1 MKNNLRYG
9 IRKHKLGAASVF
21 LGTMIVVGMGQD
33 KEAAASEQ
41 KTTTVEENGNSA
53 TDNKTSETQ
62 TTATNVNHIEE
73 TQSYNATVTEQPS
86 NATQVTTEEA
96 PKAVQAPQTAQP
108 ANIETVKEEV
118 VKEEA
123 KPQVKETTQSQDN
136 SGDQRQVDLTPKKA
150 TQNQVAETQVEVAQP
165 RTASE
170 SKPRV
175 TRSAD
180 VAEAKEAS
188 NAKVE
193 TGTDVTSKVTVEIG
207 SIEGHNNTNKVE
219 PHAGQR
225 AVLKY
230 KLKFENGLHQG
241 DYFDFTL
248 SNNVN
253 THGVST
259 ARKVPEIKNGSVVMA
274 TGEVLEGGKIRYTFT
289 NDIEDKVDVT
299 AELEINL
306 FIDPKTVQTNGNQTI
321 TSTLNEEQTS
331 KELDVKY
338 KDGIGN
344 YYANLNG
351 SIETFNKANN
361 RFSHVAF
368 IKPNNGK
375 TTSVTVTGTLM
386 KGSNQNGN
394 QPKVR
399 IFEYLGN
406 NEDIAK
412 SVYANTTDTSKFK
425 EVTSNM
431 SGNLNLQNNGSYSL
445 NIENL
450 DKTYVVH
457 YDGEYLNGTD
467 EVDFRTQMVG
477 HPEQLYKYYYD
488 RGYTLTWDNGLVL
501 YSNKANGNGKNGPII
516 QNNKFEYK
524 EDTIKETLTGQ
535 YDKNLV
541 TTVEEEYDSSTLDID
556 YHTAIDGGGGYVDGY
571 IETIEETDSSAIDID
586 YHTAVDS
593 EAGHVGGYTES
604 SEESNPIDFEESTH
618 ENSKHHADVVEY
630 EEDTNPGGGQVTT
643 ESNLVE
649 FDEESTKGIVTGAV
663 SDHTTVEDTK
673 EYTTESNLIELVDE
687 LPEEHGQAQGPVEEI
702 TENNHHIS
710 HSGLGTENGHGNYDV
725 IEEIEENS
733 HVDIKSEL
741 GYEGG
746 QNSGNQSFEEDTE
759 EDKPKYEQGGNIVDI
774 DFDSVPQIHGQNKGN
789 QSFEED
795 TEKDKPKYEHGGNII
810 DIDFDSV
817 PHIHGFNK
825 HTEIIEED
833 TNPGGGQV
841 TTESNLVEFD
851 EESTKGI
858 VTGAVSDH
866 TTVEDTK
873 EYTTESNLIELV
885 DELPEEHGQAQGP
898 IEEITENNHHISHSG
913 LGTENGHGNYDVIEE
928 IEENSHV
935 DIKSELGYEGGQN
948 SGNQSFEEDT
958 EEDKPK
964 YEQGGNI
971 VDIDF
976 DSVPQIHGQNKGN
989 QSFEEDTEKDK
1000 PKYEQGGNIIDIDF
1014 DSVPHI
1020 HGFNKHTEIIE
1031 EDTNKDKPNY
1041 QFGGHNSVD
1050 FEEDT
1055 LPQVSG
1061 HNEGQQTIE
1070 EDTTPPIVPPTP
1082 PTPEVPSEPETPTPP
1097 TPEVPSEPETPTP
1110 PTPEVPTEPG
1120 KPIPPAKEEPKK
1132 PSKPVEQGKVVTPV
1146 IEINEKVKAV
1156 VPTKKAQSKKSELPE
1171 TGGEESTNNGMLFGG
1186 LFSILGL
1193 ALLRRNKKNHKA

>member
-41 KTTTVEENGNSA
+41 KTTTVEENGNST
-53 TDNKTSETQ
+53 TDNKVSETQ
-62 TTATNVNHIEE
+62 TTTTNVNHIEE

-108 ANIETVKEEV
+108 ANVEKVKEEV

-136 SGDQRQVDLTPKKA
+136 SGDQRQVDLIPKKA

-165 RTASE
+165 RTVSE

-180 VAEAKEAS
+180 VVEAKEGMGVS
-188 NAKVE
+188 EVK
-193 TGTDVTSKVTVEIG
+193 GTDVTSKVTVESG
-207 SIEGHNNTNKVE
+207 SIEAPQGNKVE

-225 AVLKY
+225 VVLKY
-230 KLKFENGLHQG
+230 KLKFADGLKRG

-253 THGVST
+253 TYGVST

-274 TGEVLEGGKIRYTFT
+274 TGEILGNGNIRYTFT
-289 NDIEDKVDVT
+289 NEIEHKVEVT
-299 AELEINL
+299 ANLEINL
-306 FIDPKTVQTNGNQTI
+306 FIDPKTVQSNGEQKI
-321 TSTLNEEQTS
+321 TSKLNGEETEKTIPVVYNPGVS
-331 KELDVKY
+331 NSYTNV
-338 KDGIGN
+338 
-344 YYANLNG
+344 NG
-351 SIETFNKANN
+351 SIETFNKESNKFTHIAY
-361 RFSHVAF
+361 
-368 IKPNNGK
+368 IKPMNGNQSN
-375 TTSVTVTGTLM
+375 TVSVTGTLTE
-386 KGSNQNGN
+386 GSNLAGG
-394 QPKVR
+394 QPTVKVY
-399 IFEYLGN
+399 EYLGKKD
-406 NEDIAK
+406 ELPQ
-412 SVYANTTDTSKFK
+412 SVYAKLDDANKFEDVTNKVNLSYTGDGGYSLDFSDLDNSKDYVIKYEGEYDQNAKDLNFR
-425 EVTSNM
+425 THL
-431 SGNLNLQNNGSYSL
+431 SGYHKNYPYYPNYYYPVQLTWNNGVAFYS
-445 NIENL
+445 NSAQGDGKDKPNDPIIDKSEPIEL
-450 DKTYVVH
+450 DIKSEPPVEKH
-457 YDGEYLNGTD
+457 ELNGT
-467 EVDFRTQMVG
+467 
-477 HPEQLYKYYYD
+477 
-488 RGYTLTWDNGLVL
+488 
-501 YSNKANGNGKNGPII
+501 
-516 QNNKFEYK
+516 
-524 EDTIKETLTGQ
+524 
-535 YDKNLV
+535 
-541 TTVEEEYDSSTLDID
+541 
-556 YHTAIDGGGGYVDGY
+556 
-571 IETIEETDSSAIDID
+571 IEESNDSKPIDFE
-586 YHTAVDS
+586 YHTAVEGS
-593 EAGHVGGYTES
+593 EGHVEGTIETEEDS
-604 SEESNPIDFEESTH
+604 IHVDFEESTH

-630 EEDTNPGGGQVTT
+630 
-643 ESNLVE
+643 
-649 FDEESTKGIVTGAV
+649 
-663 SDHTTVEDTK
+663 
-673 EYTTESNLIELVDE
+673 
-687 LPEEHGQAQGPVEEI
+687 
-702 TENNHHIS
+702 
-710 HSGLGTENGHGNYDV
+710 
-725 IEEIEENS
+725 
-733 HVDIKSEL
+733 
-741 GYEGG
+741 
-746 QNSGNQSFEEDTE
+746 
-759 EDKPKYEQGGNIVDI
+759 
-774 DFDSVPQIHGQNKGN
+774 
-789 QSFEED
+789 
-795 TEKDKPKYEHGGNII
+795 
-810 DIDFDSV
+810 
-817 PHIHGFNK
+817 
-825 HTEIIEED
+825 EED

-913 LGTENGHGNYDVIEE
+913 LGTENGHGNYGVIEE

-976 DSVPQIHGQNKGN
+976 DSVPQIQGQNNGN

-1014 DSVPHI
+1014 DSVPQI
-1020 HGFNKHTEIIE
+1020 HGFNKHNEIIE

-1055 LPQVSG
+1055 LPKVSG
-1061 HNEGQQTIE
+1061 QNEGQQTIE
-1070 EDTTPPIVPPTP
+1070 EDTTP

-1110 PTPEVPTEPG
+1110 PTPEVPAEPG
-1120 KPIPPAKEEPKK
+1120 KPVPPAKEEPKK

-1146 IEINEKVKAV
+1146 IEINEKVKPVA
-1156 VPTKKAQSKKSELPE
+1156 PTKQKQSKKSELPE
-1171 TGGEESTNNGMLFGG
+1171 TGGEESTNKGMLFGG

>member
-1 MKNNLRYG
+1 MHLKGDIIVKNNLRYG

-53 TDNKTSETQ
+53 TDNKVNETQ
-62 TTATNVNHIEE
+62 TTTTNVNTIDE
-73 TQSYNATVTEQPS
+73 TQSYSATATEQPS
-86 NATQVTTEEA
+86 NATQVTTEKA
-96 PKAVQAPQTAQP
+96 PKAVQAVQAPQTAQP
-108 ANIETVKEEV
+108 ANLETVKEEV

-165 RTASE
+165 RTVSE

-188 NAKVE
+188 DVSEVK
-193 TGTDVTSKVTVEIG
+193 GTDVTSKVTVTES

-259 ARKVPEIKNGSVVMA
+259 VRKVPDILNGSLVMA
-274 TGEVLEGGKIRYTFT
+274 TGKVLGEGKIRYTFT
-289 NDIEDKVDVT
+289 DYINNKVNVT
-299 AELEINL
+299 ANLEINL
-306 FIDPKTVQTNGNQTI
+306 FIDPKTVQDNGNQKI
-321 TSTLNEEQTS
+321 TSMINDHETEKTIPISYNPGVSNT
-331 KELDVKY
+331 
-338 KDGIGN
+338 
-344 YYANLNG
+344 YANING
-351 SIETFNKANN
+351 SIETFNKADNK
-361 RFSHVAF
+361 FTHVAY
-368 IKPNNGK
+368 IIPKNGMS
-375 TTSVTVTGTLM
+375 TESATITGTLM
-386 KGSNQNGN
+386 KGSNSNGN
-394 QPKVR
+394 SPTVK
-399 IFEYLGN
+399 IFEVLESN
-406 NEDIAK
+406 KELPK
-412 SVYANTTDTSKFK
+412 SVYANINDTNTFK
-425 EVTSNM
+425 DVTSQM
-431 SGNLNLQNNGSYSL
+431 KDNLTVSENGSYSL

-450 DKTYVVH
+450 NKTYVVH
-457 YDGEYLNGTD
+457 YSGEYLSGSH
-467 EVDFRTQMVG
+467 EVDFRTQMTG
-477 HPEQLYKYYYD
+477 HPKQQSIYYYNH
-488 RGYTLTWDNGLVL
+488 GYTLTWDNGLVL
-501 YSNKANGNGKNGPII
+501 YSNKANGDGKYGPIVDS
-516 QNNKFEYK
+516 NNFEFS
-524 EDTIKETLTGQ
+524 EDSGNGSISGQ
-535 YDKNLV
+535 YDAKQIIE
-541 TTVEEEYDSSTLDID
+541 TEENQDNTPLDID
-556 YHTAIDGGGGYVDGY
+556 YHTAIDGEGGYVDGY

-687 LPEEHGQAQGPVEEI
+687 LPEEHGQAQGPIEEI

-710 HSGLGTENGHGNYDV
+710 HSGLGTENGHGNYGV

-774 DFDSVPQIHGQNKGN
+774 DFDSVPQIHGQNKGD

-833 TNPGGGQV
+833 TN
-841 TTESNLVEFD
+841 
-851 EESTKGI
+851 
-858 VTGAVSDH
+858 
-866 TTVEDTK
+866 
-873 EYTTESNLIELV
+873 
-885 DELPEEHGQAQGP
+885 
-898 IEEITENNHHISHSG
+898 
-913 LGTENGHGNYDVIEE
+913 
-928 IEENSHV
+928 
-935 DIKSELGYEGGQN
+935 
-948 SGNQSFEEDT
+948 
-958 EEDKPK
+958 
-964 YEQGGNI
+964 
-971 VDIDF
+971 
-976 DSVPQIHGQNKGN
+976 
-989 QSFEEDTEKDK
+989 
-1000 PKYEQGGNIIDIDF
+1000 
-1014 DSVPHI
+1014 
-1020 HGFNKHTEIIE
+1020 
-1031 EDTNKDKPNY
+1031 KDKPNY
-1041 QFGGHNSVD
+1041 QFGGHNIVD

-1055 LPQVSG
+1055 LPKVSG
-1061 HNEGQQTIE
+1061 QNEGQQTIE
-1070 EDTTPPIVPPTP
+1070 EDTTPPTPPTP

-1110 PTPEVPTEPG
+1110 PTPEVPSEPETPTPPTPEVPAEPG
-1120 KPIPPAKEEPKK
+1120 KPVPPAKEEPKK

-1156 VPTKKAQSKKSELPE
+1156 APTKKAQSKKSELPE
-1171 TGGEESTNNGMLFGG
+1171 TGGEESTNKGMLFGG

>member
-41 KTTTVEENGNSA
+41 KTTVEENGNSA
-53 TDNKTSETQ
+53 TDNKVSETQ
-62 TTATNVNHIEE
+62 TTATNVNTIEE

-96 PKAVQAPQTAQP
+96 PNAVQEPQTAQP
-108 ANIETVKEEV
+108 ANVETVKEE
-118 VKEEA
+118 E
-123 KPQVKETTQSQDN
+123 KPQVKETTQPQDN
-136 SGDQRQVDLTPKKA
+136 SGNQRQVDLTPKKV
-150 TQNQVAETQVEVAQP
+150 TQNQGTETQVEVAQP

-180 VAEAKEAS
+180 VVESKEAS
-188 NAKVE
+188 DAKVE
-193 TGTDVTSKVTVEIG
+193 MGTDVTSKVTVTES

-230 KLKFENGLHQG
+230 KLKFEKGLHKG

-274 TGEVLEGGKIRYTFT
+274 TGKILEGGKIRYTFT

-321 TSTLNEEQTS
+321 TSTLNGEQTS

-361 RFSHVAF
+361 RFTHVAF

-399 IFEYLGN
+399 VFEYLGN

-425 EVTSNM
+425 EVTSSMN
-431 SGNLNLQNNGSYSL
+431 GNLNVQTNGSYSL
-445 NIENL
+445 NLENL

-556 YHTAIDGGGGYVDGY
+556 YHTAIDGEGGYVDGY

-649 FDEESTKGIVTGAV
+649 FDE
-663 SDHTTVEDTK
+663 D
-673 EYTTESNLIELVDE
+673 
-687 LPEEHGQAQGPVEEI
+687 
-702 TENNHHIS
+702 
-710 HSGLGTENGHGNYDV
+710 
-725 IEEIEENS
+725 
-733 HVDIKSEL
+733 
-741 GYEGG
+741 
-746 QNSGNQSFEEDTE
+746 
-759 EDKPKYEQGGNIVDI
+759 
-774 DFDSVPQIHGQNKGN
+774 
-789 QSFEED
+789 
-795 TEKDKPKYEHGGNII
+795 
-810 DIDFDSV
+810 
-817 PHIHGFNK
+817 
-825 HTEIIEED
+825 
-833 TNPGGGQV
+833 
-841 TTESNLVEFD
+841 
-851 EESTKGI
+851 STKGI

-913 LGTENGHGNYDVIEE
+913 LGTENGHGNYGVIEE

-976 DSVPQIHGQNKGN
+976 DSVTQIHGQNNGN

-1000 PKYEQGGNIIDIDF
+1000 PKYEHGGNIIDIDF

-1055 LPQVSG
+1055 LPKVSG
-1061 HNEGQQTIE
+1061 QNEGQQTIE
-1070 EDTTPPIVPPTP
+1070 EDTTPPTP

-1110 PTPEVPTEPG
+1110 TPPTPEVPSEPETPTPPTPEVPAEPG
-1120 KPIPPAKEEPKK
+1120 KPVPPAKEEPKK

-1156 VPTKKAQSKKSELPE
+1156 APTKKPQSKKSELPE
-1171 TGGEESTNNGMLFGG
+1171 TGGEESTNKGMLFGG

>member
-586 YHTAVDS
+586 YHTAIDGGGGYVDGYIETIEETDSSAIDIDYHTAVDS

-833 TNPGGGQV
+833 TN
-841 TTESNLVEFD
+841 
-851 EESTKGI
+851 
-858 VTGAVSDH
+858 
-866 TTVEDTK
+866 
-873 EYTTESNLIELV
+873 
-885 DELPEEHGQAQGP
+885 
-898 IEEITENNHHISHSG
+898 
-913 LGTENGHGNYDVIEE
+913 
-928 IEENSHV
+928 
-935 DIKSELGYEGGQN
+935 
-948 SGNQSFEEDT
+948 
-958 EEDKPK
+958 
-964 YEQGGNI
+964 
-971 VDIDF
+971 
-976 DSVPQIHGQNKGN
+976 
-989 QSFEEDTEKDK
+989 KDK
-1000 PKYEQGGNIIDIDF
+1000 P
-1014 DSVPHI
+1014 S
-1020 HGFNKHTEIIE
+1020 
-1031 EDTNKDKPNY
+1031 Y

-1055 LPQVSG
+1055 LPKVSG
-1061 HNEGQQTIE
+1061 QNEGQQTIE

-1110 PTPEVPTEPG
+1110 PTPEVPSEPETPTPPTPEVPAEPG
-1120 KPIPPAKEEPKK
+1120 KPVPPAKEEPKK

-1156 VPTKKAQSKKSELPE
+1156 APTKKPQSKKSELPE
-1171 TGGEESTNNGMLFGG
+1171 TGGEESTNKGMLFGG

>member
-53 TDNKTSETQ
+53 TDNKVNETQ
-62 TTATNVNHIEE
+62 TTTTNVNTIDE
-73 TQSYNATVTEQPS
+73 TQSYSATATEQPS
-86 NATQVTTEEA
+86 NATQVTTEKA
-96 PKAVQAPQTAQP
+96 PKAVQAVQAPQTAQP
-108 ANIETVKEEV
+108 ANLETVKEEV

-165 RTASE
+165 RTVSE

-180 VAEAKEAS
+180 VVDAKEAS
-188 NAKVE
+188 DVSEVK
-193 TGTDVTSKVTVEIG
+193 GTDVTSKVTVEDE
-207 SIEGHNNTNKVE
+207 SKIEAPKGNNVQ
-219 PHAGQR
+219 PHEGQR
-225 AVLKY
+225 VVLKY
-230 KLKFENGLHQG
+230 KLKFQDGLKTG

-259 ARKVPEIKNGSVVMA
+259 IRKVPDIKNGSLVMA
-274 TGEVLEGGKIRYTFT
+274 KGQVLDNGRIRYTFI
-289 NDIEDKVDVT
+289 DYIKDKVNVT
-299 AELEINL
+299 ANLEINL
-306 FIDPKTVQTNGNQTI
+306 FIDPKTVQSNGQQTI
-321 TSTLNEEQTS
+321 TSKLNGKETS
-331 KELDVKY
+331 GTMQITY
-338 KDGIGN
+338 KDGVKN
-344 YYANLNG
+344 QYTNVNG
-351 SIETFNKANN
+351 SIETFDKEKNK
-361 RFSHVAF
+361 FTHVAY
-368 IKPNNGK
+368 IKPINGNNSD
-375 TTSVTVTGTLM
+375 SVTVTGMLTQ
-386 KGSNQNGN
+386 GSNENGT
-394 QPKVR
+394 QPNVK
-399 IFEYLGN
+399 IYEYVGTENGLPQ
-406 NEDIAK
+406 
-412 SVYANTTDTSKFK
+412 SVYANTADSTQLKD
-425 EVTSNM
+425 VTNQM
-431 SGNLNLQNNGSYSL
+431 SDKLKVQNNGSYSL
-445 NIENL
+445 NFDKL
-450 DKTYVVH
+450 DKTYVIH
-457 YDGEYLNGTD
+457 YTGDYLNGTS
-467 EVDFRTQMVG
+467 EVNFRTQLTG
-477 HPEQLYKYYYD
+477 YPENRYKTYYYNN
-488 RGYTLTWDNGLVL
+488 GYILTWDNGLVL
-501 YSNKANGNGKNGPII
+501 YSNKANGDGKYGPIVDS
-516 QNNKFEYK
+516 NNFEFS
-524 EDTIKETLTGQ
+524 EDSGNGSISGQ
-535 YDKNLV
+535 YDAKQIIE
-541 TTVEEEYDSSTLDID
+541 TEENQDNTPLDID
-556 YHTAIDGGGGYVDGY
+556 YHTAIDGEGGYVDGY

-604 SEESNPIDFEESTH
+604 SEESNPIDFKESTH

-649 FDEESTKGIVTGAV
+649 FDEESTRV
-663 SDHTTVEDTK
+663 
-673 EYTTESNLIELVDE
+673 
-687 LPEEHGQAQGPVEEI
+687 
-702 TENNHHIS
+702 
-710 HSGLGTENGHGNYDV
+710 
-725 IEEIEENS
+725 
-733 HVDIKSEL
+733 
-741 GYEGG
+741 
-746 QNSGNQSFEEDTE
+746 
-759 EDKPKYEQGGNIVDI
+759 
-774 DFDSVPQIHGQNKGN
+774 
-789 QSFEED
+789 
-795 TEKDKPKYEHGGNII
+795 
-810 DIDFDSV
+810 
-817 PHIHGFNK
+817 
-825 HTEIIEED
+825 
-833 TNPGGGQV
+833 
-841 TTESNLVEFD
+841 
-851 EESTKGI
+851 I

-913 LGTENGHGNYDVIEE
+913 LGTENGHGNYGVIEE

-976 DSVPQIHGQNKGN
+976 DSVPQIHGQNKGD

-1000 PKYEQGGNIIDIDF
+1000 PKYEHGGNIIDIDF

-1055 LPQVSG
+1055 LPKVSG
-1061 HNEGQQTIE
+1061 QNEGQQTIE
-1070 EDTTPPIVPPTP
+1070 EDTTPPTP

-1110 PTPEVPTEPG
+1110 PTPEVP
-1120 KPIPPAKEEPKK
+1120 
-1132 PSKPVEQGKVVTPV
+1132 
-1146 IEINEKVKAV
+1146 
-1156 VPTKKAQSKKSELPE
+1156 SEPE
-1171 TGGEESTNNGMLFGG
+1171 TPT
-1186 LFSILGL
+1186 
-1193 ALLRRNKKNHKA
+1193 

>member
-1 MKNNLRYG
+1 MHLKGDIIVKNNLRYG

-108 ANIETVKEEV
+108 ANVETVKEE
-118 VKEEA
+118 E
-123 KPQVKETTQSQDN
+123 KPQVKETTQPQDN
-136 SGDQRQVDLTPKKA
+136 SGNQRQVDLTPKKV
-150 TQNQVAETQVEVAQP
+150 TQNQGTETQVEVAQP

-188 NAKVE
+188 DVSEVK
-193 TGTDVTSKVTVEIG
+193 GTDVTSKVTVESG
-207 SIEGHNNTNKVE
+207 SIEAPQGNKVE

-225 AVLKY
+225 VVLKY
-230 KLKFENGLHQG
+230 KLKFADGLKRG

-253 THGVST
+253 TYGVST

-274 TGEVLEGGKIRYTFT
+274 TGEILGNGNIRYTFT
-289 NDIEDKVDVT
+289 NEIEHKVEVT
-299 AELEINL
+299 ANLEINL
-306 FIDPKTVQTNGNQTI
+306 FIDPKTVQSNGEQKI
-321 TSTLNEEQTS
+321 TSKLNGEETEKTIPVVYNPGVS
-331 KELDVKY
+331 NSYTNV
-338 KDGIGN
+338 
-344 YYANLNG
+344 NG
-351 SIETFNKANN
+351 SIETFNKESNKFTHIAY
-361 RFSHVAF
+361 
-368 IKPNNGK
+368 IKPMNGNQSN
-375 TTSVTVTGTLM
+375 TVSVTGTLTE
-386 KGSNQNGN
+386 GSNLAGG
-394 QPKVR
+394 QPTVKVY
-399 IFEYLGN
+399 EYLGKKD
-406 NEDIAK
+406 ELPQ
-412 SVYANTTDTSKFK
+412 SVYANTSDTNKFK
-425 EVTSNM
+425 DVTKEMNGKLSV
-431 SGNLNLQNNGSYSL
+431 QDNGSYSL
-445 NIENL
+445 NLDKL
-450 DKTYVVH
+450 DKTYVIH
-457 YDGEYLNGTD
+457 YTGEYLQGSDQVN
-467 EVDFRTQMVG
+467 FRTELYG
-477 HPEQLYKYYYD
+477 YPERAYKSYYVYG
-488 RGYTLTWDNGLVL
+488 GYRLTWDNGLVL
-501 YSNKANGNGKNGPII
+501 YSNKADGNGKNGQII
-516 QNNKFEYK
+516 QDNDFEYK
-524 EDTIKETLTGQ
+524 EDTAKGTMSGQ
-535 YDKNLV
+535 YDAKQIIE
-541 TTVEEEYDSSTLDID
+541 TEENQDNTPLDID
-556 YHTAIDGGGGYVDGY
+556 YHTAIDGEGGYVDGY

-687 LPEEHGQAQGPVEEI
+687 LPEEHGQAQGPIEEI

-710 HSGLGTENGHGNYDV
+710 HSGLGTENGHGNYGV
-725 IEEIEENS
+725 IDEIEENS

-774 DFDSVPQIHGQNKGN
+774 DFDSVPQIHGQNN
-789 QSFEED
+789 
-795 TEKDKPKYEHGGNII
+795 
-810 DIDFDSV
+810 
-817 PHIHGFNK
+817 
-825 HTEIIEED
+825 
-833 TNPGGGQV
+833 
-841 TTESNLVEFD
+841 
-851 EESTKGI
+851 
-858 VTGAVSDH
+858 
-866 TTVEDTK
+866 
-873 EYTTESNLIELV
+873 
-885 DELPEEHGQAQGP
+885 
-898 IEEITENNHHISHSG
+898 
-913 LGTENGHGNYDVIEE
+913 
-928 IEENSHV
+928 
-935 DIKSELGYEGGQN
+935 
-948 SGNQSFEEDT
+948 GNQSFEEDT

-971 VDIDF
+971 IDIDF
-976 DSVPQIHGQNKGN
+976 DSVPQIHG
-989 QSFEEDTEKDK
+989 
-1000 PKYEQGGNIIDIDF
+1000 
-1014 DSVPHI
+1014 
-1020 HGFNKHTEIIE
+1020 FNKHNEIIE

-1055 LPQVSG
+1055 LPKVSG
-1061 HNEGQQTIE
+1061 QNEGQQTIE
-1070 EDTTPPIVPPTP
+1070 EDTTPPTP
-1082 PTPEVPSEPETPTPP
+1082 PTPEVPSEPETPVPP
-1097 TPEVPSEPETPTP
+1097 TPEVPSEP
-1110 PTPEVPTEPG
+1110 G
-1120 KPIPPAKEEPKK
+1120 KPVPPAKEEPKK

-1156 VPTKKAQSKKSELPE
+1156 APTKQKQSKKSELPE
-1171 TGGEESTNNGMLFGG
+1171 TGGEESTNKGMLFGG

-1193 ALLRRNKKNHKA
+1193 VLLRRNKKNNKA

>member
-41 KTTTVEENGNSA
+41 KTTVEENGNSA
-53 TDNKTSETQ
+53 TDNKVSETQ
-62 TTATNVNHIEE
+62 TTATNVNTIEE

-96 PKAVQAPQTAQP
+96 PNAVQAPQTAQP
-108 ANIETVKEEV
+108 ANVETVKEE
-118 VKEEA
+118 E
-123 KPQVKETTQSQDN
+123 KPQVKETTQPQDN
-136 SGDQRQVDLTPKKA
+136 SGNQRQVDLTPKKV
-150 TQNQVAETQVEVAQP
+150 TQNQGTETQVEVAQP

-188 NAKVE
+188 DVSEVK
-193 TGTDVTSKVTVEIG
+193 GTDVTSKVTVTES

-259 ARKVPEIKNGSVVMA
+259 VRKVPDILNGSLVMA
-274 TGEVLEGGKIRYTFT
+274 TGKVLGEGKIRYTFT
-289 NDIEDKVDVT
+289 DYINNKVNVT
-299 AELEINL
+299 ANLEINL
-306 FIDPKTVQTNGNQTI
+306 FIDPKTVQDNGNQKI
-321 TSTLNEEQTS
+321 TSMINDHETEKTIPISYNPGVSNT
-331 KELDVKY
+331 
-338 KDGIGN
+338 
-344 YYANLNG
+344 YANING
-351 SIETFNKANN
+351 SIETFNKADNK
-361 RFSHVAF
+361 FTHVAY
-368 IKPNNGK
+368 IIPKNGMS
-375 TTSVTVTGTLM
+375 TESATITGTLM
-386 KGSNQNGN
+386 KGSNSNGN
-394 QPKVR
+394 SPTVK
-399 IFEYLGN
+399 IFEVLESN
-406 NEDIAK
+406 KELPK
-412 SVYANTTDTSKFK
+412 SVYANINDTNTFK
-425 EVTSNM
+425 DVTSQM
-431 SGNLNLQNNGSYSL
+431 KDNLTVSENGSYSL

-450 DKTYVVH
+450 NKTYVVH
-457 YDGEYLNGTD
+457 YSGEYLSGSH
-467 EVDFRTQMVG
+467 EVDFRTQMTG
-477 HPEQLYKYYYD
+477 HPKQQSIYYYNH
-488 RGYTLTWDNGLVL
+488 GYTLTWDNGLVL
-501 YSNKANGNGKNGPII
+501 YSNKANGDGKYGPIVDS
-516 QNNKFEYK
+516 NNFEFS
-524 EDTIKETLTGQ
+524 EDSGNGSISGQ
-535 YDKNLV
+535 YDAKQIIE
-541 TTVEEEYDSSTLDID
+541 TEENQDNTPLDID
-556 YHTAIDGGGGYVDGY
+556 YHTAIDGEGGYVDGY

-687 LPEEHGQAQGPVEEI
+687 LPEEHGQAQGPIEEI

-710 HSGLGTENGHGNYDV
+710 HSGLGTENGHGNYGV

-774 DFDSVPQIHGQNKGN
+774 DFDSVPQIHGQNKGD

-833 TNPGGGQV
+833 TN
-841 TTESNLVEFD
+841 
-851 EESTKGI
+851 
-858 VTGAVSDH
+858 
-866 TTVEDTK
+866 
-873 EYTTESNLIELV
+873 
-885 DELPEEHGQAQGP
+885 
-898 IEEITENNHHISHSG
+898 
-913 LGTENGHGNYDVIEE
+913 
-928 IEENSHV
+928 
-935 DIKSELGYEGGQN
+935 
-948 SGNQSFEEDT
+948 
-958 EEDKPK
+958 
-964 YEQGGNI
+964 
-971 VDIDF
+971 
-976 DSVPQIHGQNKGN
+976 
-989 QSFEEDTEKDK
+989 
-1000 PKYEQGGNIIDIDF
+1000 
-1014 DSVPHI
+1014 
-1020 HGFNKHTEIIE
+1020 
-1031 EDTNKDKPNY
+1031 KDKPNY
-1041 QFGGHNSVD
+1041 QFGGHNIVD

-1055 LPQVSG
+1055 LPKVSG
-1061 HNEGQQTIE
+1061 QNEGQQTIE
-1070 EDTTPPIVPPTP
+1070 EDTTPPTPPTP
-1082 PTPEVPSEPETPTPP
+1082 PTPEVPA
-1097 TPEVPSEPETPTP
+1097 
-1110 PTPEVPTEPG
+1110 EPG
-1120 KPIPPAKEEPKK
+1120 KPVPPAKEEPKK

-1156 VPTKKAQSKKSELPE
+1156 APTKKAQSKKSELPE
-1171 TGGEESTNNGMLFGG
+1171 TGGEESTNKGMLFGG

-1193 ALLRRNKKNHKA
+1193 ALLRRNKKNNKA

>member
-108 ANIETVKEEV
+108 ANVETVKEE
-118 VKEEA
+118 E
-123 KPQVKETTQSQDN
+123 KPQVKETTQPQDN
-136 SGDQRQVDLTPKKA
+136 SGNQRQVDLTPKKV
-150 TQNQVAETQVEVAQP
+150 TQNQGTETQVEVAQP

-188 NAKVE
+188 DVSEVK
-193 TGTDVTSKVTVEIG
+193 GTDVTSKVTVESG
-207 SIEGHNNTNKVE
+207 SIEAPQGNKVE

-225 AVLKY
+225 VVLKY
-230 KLKFENGLHQG
+230 KLKFADGLKRG

-253 THGVST
+253 TYGVST

-274 TGEVLEGGKIRYTFT
+274 TGEILGNGNIRYIFT
-289 NDIEDKVDVT
+289 NEIEHKVEVT
-299 AELEINL
+299 ANLEINL
-306 FIDPKTVQTNGNQTI
+306 FIDPKTVQSNGEQKI
-321 TSTLNEEQTS
+321 TSKLNGEETEKTIPVVYNPGVS
-331 KELDVKY
+331 NSYTNV
-338 KDGIGN
+338 
-344 YYANLNG
+344 NG
-351 SIETFNKANN
+351 SIETFNKESNKFTHIAY
-361 RFSHVAF
+361 
-368 IKPNNGK
+368 IKPMNGNQSN
-375 TTSVTVTGTLM
+375 TVSVTGTLTE
-386 KGSNQNGN
+386 GSNLAGG
-394 QPKVR
+394 QPTVKVY
-399 IFEYLGN
+399 EYLGKKD
-406 NEDIAK
+406 ELPQ
-412 SVYANTTDTSKFK
+412 SVYANTSDTNKFK
-425 EVTSNM
+425 DVTKEMNGKLSV
-431 SGNLNLQNNGSYSL
+431 QDNGSYSL
-445 NIENL
+445 NLDKL
-450 DKTYVVH
+450 DKTYVIH
-457 YDGEYLNGTD
+457 YTGEYLQGSDQVN
-467 EVDFRTQMVG
+467 FRTELYG
-477 HPEQLYKYYYD
+477 YPERAYKSYYVYG
-488 RGYTLTWDNGLVL
+488 GYRLTWDNGLVL
-501 YSNKANGNGKNGPII
+501 YSNKADGNGKNGQII
-516 QNNKFEYK
+516 QDNDFEYK
-524 EDTIKETLTGQ
+524 EDTAKGTMSGQ
-535 YDKNLV
+535 YDAKQIIE
-541 TTVEEEYDSSTLDID
+541 TEENQDNTPLDID
-556 YHTAIDGGGGYVDGY
+556 YHTAIDGEGGYVDGY

-663 SDHTTVEDTK
+663 SDHTTIEDTK

-687 LPEEHGQAQGPVEEI
+687 LPEEHGQAQGPIEEI

-710 HSGLGTENGHGNYDV
+710 HSGLGTENGHGNYGV

-774 DFDSVPQIHGQNKGN
+774 DFDSVPQIHGQNKGD

-817 PHIHGFNK
+817 PQIHGFNK
-825 HTEIIEED
+825 H
-833 TNPGGGQV
+833 N
-841 TTESNLVEFD
+841 
-851 EESTKGI
+851 
-858 VTGAVSDH
+858 
-866 TTVEDTK
+866 
-873 EYTTESNLIELV
+873 
-885 DELPEEHGQAQGP
+885 
-898 IEEITENNHHISHSG
+898 
-913 LGTENGHGNYDVIEE
+913 
-928 IEENSHV
+928 
-935 DIKSELGYEGGQN
+935 
-948 SGNQSFEEDT
+948 
-958 EEDKPK
+958 
-964 YEQGGNI
+964 
-971 VDIDF
+971 
-976 DSVPQIHGQNKGN
+976 
-989 QSFEEDTEKDK
+989 
-1000 PKYEQGGNIIDIDF
+1000 
-1014 DSVPHI
+1014 
-1020 HGFNKHTEIIE
+1020 EIIE

-1055 LPQVSG
+1055 LPKVSG
-1061 HNEGQQTIE
+1061 QNEGQQTIE
-1070 EDTTPPIVPPTP
+1070 EDTTPPTPTPPEVPSEPETPMP

-1097 TPEVPSEPETPTP
+1097 TPEVPA
-1110 PTPEVPTEPG
+1110 EPG
-1120 KPIPPAKEEPKK
+1120 KPVPPAKEEPKK

-1156 VPTKKAQSKKSELPE
+1156 APTKKAQSKKSELPE
-1171 TGGEESTNNGMLFGG
+1171 TGGEESTNKGMLFGG
-1186 LFSILGL
+1186 LFS
-1193 ALLRRNKKNHKA
+1193 

>member
-53 TDNKTSETQ
+53 TENKVNETQ
-62 TTATNVNHIEE
+62 TTTTNVNTIDE
-73 TQSYNATVTEQPS
+73 TQSYSATATEQPS

-108 ANIETVKEEV
+108 ANLETVKEEV

-150 TQNQVAETQVEVAQP
+150 TQNQVAETQVE
-165 RTASE
+165 
-170 SKPRV
+170 
-175 TRSAD
+175 
-180 VAEAKEAS
+180 AKEAS
-188 NAKVE
+188 DEKVE
-193 TGTDVTSKVTVEIG
+193 TGTDVTSKVTVESG
-207 SIEGHNNTNKVE
+207 SIEAPQGNKVE

-225 AVLKY
+225 VVLKY
-230 KLKFENGLHQG
+230 KLKFADGLKRG

-253 THGVST
+253 TYGVST

-274 TGEVLEGGKIRYTFT
+274 TGEILGNGNIRYTFT
-289 NDIEDKVDVT
+289 NEIEHKVVVT
-299 AELEINL
+299 ANLEINL
-306 FIDPKTVQTNGNQTI
+306 FIDPKTVQSNGEQKI
-321 TSTLNEEQTS
+321 TSKLNGEETEKTIPVVYNPGVS
-331 KELDVKY
+331 NSYTNV
-338 KDGIGN
+338 
-344 YYANLNG
+344 NG
-351 SIETFNKANN
+351 SIETFNKESNKFTHIAY
-361 RFSHVAF
+361 
-368 IKPNNGK
+368 IKPMNGNQSN
-375 TTSVTVTGTLM
+375 TVSVTGTLTE
-386 KGSNQNGN
+386 GSNLAGG
-394 QPKVR
+394 QPTVKVY
-399 IFEYLGN
+399 EYLGKKD
-406 NEDIAK
+406 ELPQ
-412 SVYANTTDTSKFK
+412 SVYANTSDTNKFK
-425 EVTSNM
+425 DVTKEMNGKLSV
-431 SGNLNLQNNGSYSL
+431 QDNGSYSL
-445 NIENL
+445 NLDKL
-450 DKTYVVH
+450 DKTYVIH
-457 YDGEYLNGTD
+457 YTGEYLQGSDQVN
-467 EVDFRTQMVG
+467 FRTELYG
-477 HPEQLYKYYYD
+477 YPERAYKSYYVYG
-488 RGYTLTWDNGLVL
+488 GYRLTWDNGLVL
-501 YSNKANGNGKNGPII
+501 YSNKADGNGKNGQII
-516 QNNKFEYK
+516 QNNDFEYK
-524 EDTIKETLTGQ
+524 EDTAKGTMSGQ
-535 YDKNLV
+535 YDAKQIIE
-541 TTVEEEYDSSTLDID
+541 TEENQDNTPLDID
-556 YHTAIDGGGGYVDGY
+556 YHTAIDGEGGYVDGY

-663 SDHTTVEDTK
+663 SDHTTIEDTK

-687 LPEEHGQAQGPVEEI
+687 LPEEHGQAQGPIEEI

-710 HSGLGTENGHGNYDV
+710 HSGLGTENGHGNYGV

-774 DFDSVPQIHGQNKGN
+774 DFDSVPQIQGQNN
-789 QSFEED
+789 
-795 TEKDKPKYEHGGNII
+795 
-810 DIDFDSV
+810 
-817 PHIHGFNK
+817 
-825 HTEIIEED
+825 
-833 TNPGGGQV
+833 
-841 TTESNLVEFD
+841 
-851 EESTKGI
+851 
-858 VTGAVSDH
+858 
-866 TTVEDTK
+866 
-873 EYTTESNLIELV
+873 
-885 DELPEEHGQAQGP
+885 
-898 IEEITENNHHISHSG
+898 
-913 LGTENGHGNYDVIEE
+913 
-928 IEENSHV
+928 
-935 DIKSELGYEGGQN
+935 
-948 SGNQSFEEDT
+948 
-958 EEDKPK
+958 
-964 YEQGGNI
+964 
-971 VDIDF
+971 
-976 DSVPQIHGQNKGN
+976 GN

-1014 DSVPHI
+1014 DSVPQI

-1055 LPQVSG
+1055 LPKVSG
-1061 HNEGQQTIE
+1061 QNEGQQTIE
-1070 EDTTPPIVPPTP
+1070 EDTTPPTP

-1110 PTPEVPTEPG
+1110 PTPEVPSEPETPTPPTPEVPAEPG
-1120 KPIPPAKEEPKK
+1120 KPVPPAKEEPKK

-1156 VPTKKAQSKKSELPE
+1156 APTKKAQSKKSELPE
-1171 TGGEESTNNGMLFGG
+1171 TGGEESTNKGMLFGG

-1193 ALLRRNKKNHKA
+1193 ALLRRNKKNNKA

>member
-41 KTTTVEENGNSA
+41 KTTVEENGNSA
-53 TDNKTSETQ
+53 TDNKVSETQ
-62 TTATNVNHIEE
+62 TTATNVNTIEE

-96 PKAVQAPQTAQP
+96 PNAVQEPQTAQP
-108 ANIETVKEEV
+108 ANVETVKEE
-118 VKEEA
+118 E
-123 KPQVKETTQSQDN
+123 KPQVKETTQPQDN
-136 SGDQRQVDLTPKKA
+136 SGNQRQVDLTPKKV
-150 TQNQVAETQVEVAQP
+150 TQNQGTETQVEVAQP

-180 VAEAKEAS
+180 VVESKEAS
-188 NAKVE
+188 DAKVE
-193 TGTDVTSKVTVEIG
+193 MGTDVTSKVTVTES

-230 KLKFENGLHQG
+230 KLKFEKGLHKG

-274 TGEVLEGGKIRYTFT
+274 PGKILEGGKIRYTFT

-321 TSTLNEEQTS
+321 TSTLNGEQTS

-361 RFSHVAF
+361 RFTHVAF

-399 IFEYLGN
+399 VFEYLGN

-425 EVTSNM
+425 EVTSSMN
-431 SGNLNLQNNGSYSL
+431 GNLNVQTNGSYSL
-445 NIENL
+445 NLENL

-556 YHTAIDGGGGYVDGY
+556 YHTAIDGEGGYVDGY

-649 FDEESTKGIVTGAV
+649 FDE
-663 SDHTTVEDTK
+663 D
-673 EYTTESNLIELVDE
+673 
-687 LPEEHGQAQGPVEEI
+687 
-702 TENNHHIS
+702 
-710 HSGLGTENGHGNYDV
+710 
-725 IEEIEENS
+725 
-733 HVDIKSEL
+733 
-741 GYEGG
+741 
-746 QNSGNQSFEEDTE
+746 
-759 EDKPKYEQGGNIVDI
+759 
-774 DFDSVPQIHGQNKGN
+774 
-789 QSFEED
+789 
-795 TEKDKPKYEHGGNII
+795 
-810 DIDFDSV
+810 
-817 PHIHGFNK
+817 
-825 HTEIIEED
+825 
-833 TNPGGGQV
+833 
-841 TTESNLVEFD
+841 
-851 EESTKGI
+851 STKGI

-913 LGTENGHGNYDVIEE
+913 LGTENGHGNYGVIEE

-976 DSVPQIHGQNKGN
+976 DSVPQIHGQNNGN

-1000 PKYEQGGNIIDIDF
+1000 PKYEHGGNIIDIDF

-1055 LPQVSG
+1055 LPKVSG
-1061 HNEGQQTIE
+1061 QNEGQQTIE
-1070 EDTTPPIVPPTP
+1070 EDTTPPTP

-1110 PTPEVPTEPG
+1110 PTPEVPSEPETPTPPTPEVPAEPG
-1120 KPIPPAKEEPKK
+1120 KPVPPAKEEPKK

-1156 VPTKKAQSKKSELPE
+1156 APTKKPQSKKSELPE
-1171 TGGEESTNNGMLFGG
+1171 TGGEESTNKGMLFGG

>member
-108 ANIETVKEEV
+108 ANVETVKEE
-118 VKEEA
+118 E
-123 KPQVKETTQSQDN
+123 KPQVKETTQPQDN
-136 SGDQRQVDLTPKKA
+136 SGNQRQVDLTPKKV
-150 TQNQVAETQVEVAQP
+150 TQNQGTETQVEVAQP

-188 NAKVE
+188 DVSEVK
-193 TGTDVTSKVTVEIG
+193 GTDVTSKVTVESG
-207 SIEGHNNTNKVE
+207 SIEAPQGNKVE

-225 AVLKY
+225 VVLKY
-230 KLKFENGLHQG
+230 KLKFADGLKRG

-253 THGVST
+253 TYGVST

-274 TGEVLEGGKIRYTFT
+274 TGEILGNGNIRYTFT
-289 NDIEDKVDVT
+289 NEIEHKVEVT
-299 AELEINL
+299 ANLEINL
-306 FIDPKTVQTNGNQTI
+306 FIDPKTVQSNGEQKI
-321 TSTLNEEQTS
+321 TSKLNGEETEKTIPVVYNPGVS
-331 KELDVKY
+331 NSYTNV
-338 KDGIGN
+338 
-344 YYANLNG
+344 NG
-351 SIETFNKANN
+351 SIETFNKESNKFTHIAY
-361 RFSHVAF
+361 
-368 IKPNNGK
+368 IKPMNGNQSN
-375 TTSVTVTGTLM
+375 TVSVTGTLTE
-386 KGSNQNGN
+386 GSNLAGG
-394 QPKVR
+394 QPTVKVY
-399 IFEYLGN
+399 EYLGKKD
-406 NEDIAK
+406 ELPQ
-412 SVYANTTDTSKFK
+412 SVYANTSDTNKFK
-425 EVTSNM
+425 DVTKEMNGKLSV
-431 SGNLNLQNNGSYSL
+431 QDNGSYSL
-445 NIENL
+445 NLDKL
-450 DKTYVVH
+450 DKTYVIH
-457 YDGEYLNGTD
+457 YTGEYLQGSDQVN
-467 EVDFRTQMVG
+467 FRTELYG
-477 HPEQLYKYYYD
+477 YPERAYKSYYVYG
-488 RGYTLTWDNGLVL
+488 GYRLTWDNGLVL
-501 YSNKANGNGKNGPII
+501 YSNKADGNGKNGQII
-516 QNNKFEYK
+516 QDNDFEYK
-524 EDTIKETLTGQ
+524 EDTAKGTMSGQ
-535 YDKNLV
+535 YDAKQIIE
-541 TTVEEEYDSSTLDID
+541 TEENQDNTPLDID
-556 YHTAIDGGGGYVDGY
+556 YHTAIDGEGGYVDGY

-663 SDHTTVEDTK
+663 SDHTT
-673 EYTTESNLIELVDE
+673 I
-687 LPEEHGQAQGPVEEI
+687 
-702 TENNHHIS
+702 
-710 HSGLGTENGHGNYDV
+710 
-725 IEEIEENS
+725 
-733 HVDIKSEL
+733 
-741 GYEGG
+741 
-746 QNSGNQSFEEDTE
+746 
-759 EDKPKYEQGGNIVDI
+759 
-774 DFDSVPQIHGQNKGN
+774 
-789 QSFEED
+789 
-795 TEKDKPKYEHGGNII
+795 
-810 DIDFDSV
+810 
-817 PHIHGFNK
+817 
-825 HTEIIEED
+825 
-833 TNPGGGQV
+833 
-841 TTESNLVEFD
+841 
-851 EESTKGI
+851 
-858 VTGAVSDH
+858 
-866 TTVEDTK
+866 EDTK

-913 LGTENGHGNYDVIEE
+913 LGTENGHGNF
-928 IEENSHV
+928 
-935 DIKSELGYEGGQN
+935 KSELGYEGGQN

-976 DSVPQIHGQNKGN
+976 DSVPQIHGQNKGD

-1000 PKYEQGGNIIDIDF
+1000 PKYEHGGNIIDIDF
-1014 DSVPHI
+1014 DSVPQI
-1020 HGFNKHTEIIE
+1020 HGFNKHNEIIE

-1055 LPQVSG
+1055 LPKVSG
-1061 HNEGQQTIE
+1061 QNEGQQTIE
-1070 EDTTPPIVPPTP
+1070 EDTTPPTP

-1097 TPEVPSEPETPTP
+1097 TPEVPA
-1110 PTPEVPTEPG
+1110 EPG
-1120 KPIPPAKEEPKK
+1120 KPVPPAKEEPKK

-1156 VPTKKAQSKKSELPE
+1156 APTKKAQSKKSELPE
-1171 TGGEESTNNGMLFGG
+1171 TGGEESTNKGMLFGG

-1193 ALLRRNKKNHKA
+1193 VLLRRNKKNNKA

>member
-53 TDNKTSETQ
+53 TDNKVNETQ
-62 TTATNVNHIEE
+62 TTTTNVNTIDE
-73 TQSYNATVTEQPS
+73 TQSFSATATEQPS
-86 NATQVTTEEA
+86 NATQVTTEKA

-108 ANIETVKEEV
+108 ANLETVKEEV

-123 KPQVKETTQSQDN
+123 KPQVETTQPQDN
-136 SGDQRQVDLTPKKA
+136 SGDQRQVDLTPKKT

-180 VAEAKEAS
+180 VVEAKEAS
-188 NAKVE
+188 DAKVE
-193 TGTDVTSKVTVEIG
+193 TGTDVTSKVTVTES

-274 TGEVLEGGKIRYTFT
+274 TGKILEGGKIRYTFT

-321 TSTLNEEQTS
+321 TSTLNGEQTS

-361 RFSHVAF
+361 RFTHVAF

-399 IFEYLGN
+399 VFEYLGN

-425 EVTSNM
+425 EVTSSMN
-431 SGNLNLQNNGSYSL
+431 GNLNVQTNGSYSL
-445 NIENL
+445 NLENL

-524 EDTIKETLTGQ
+524 EDTIKETLKGQ

-556 YHTAIDGGGGYVDGY
+556 YHTAIDGEGGYVDGY

-649 FDEESTKGIVTGAV
+649 FDEESTKDIVTGAV
-663 SDHTTVEDTK
+663 SDHTTIEDTK
-673 EYTTESNLIELVDE
+673 EYTTEI
-687 LPEEHGQAQGPVEEI
+687 
-702 TENNHHIS
+702 
-710 HSGLGTENGHGNYDV
+710 
-725 IEEIEENS
+725 
-733 HVDIKSEL
+733 
-741 GYEGG
+741 
-746 QNSGNQSFEEDTE
+746 
-759 EDKPKYEQGGNIVDI
+759 
-774 DFDSVPQIHGQNKGN
+774 
-789 QSFEED
+789 
-795 TEKDKPKYEHGGNII
+795 
-810 DIDFDSV
+810 
-817 PHIHGFNK
+817 
-825 HTEIIEED
+825 
-833 TNPGGGQV
+833 
-841 TTESNLVEFD
+841 
-851 EESTKGI
+851 
-858 VTGAVSDH
+858 
-866 TTVEDTK
+866 
-873 EYTTESNLIELV
+873 NLIELV

-913 LGTENGHGNYDVIEE
+913 LGTENGHGNYGVIEE

-948 SGNQSFEEDT
+948 SGDQSFEEDT

-976 DSVPQIHGQNKGN
+976 DSVPQIHGQNNGN

-1014 DSVPHI
+1014 DSVPQI
-1020 HGFNKHTEIIE
+1020 HGFNKHNEIIE

-1055 LPQVSG
+1055 LPKVSG
-1061 HNEGQQTIE
+1061 QNEGQQTIE
-1070 EDTTPPIVPPTP
+1070 EDTTPPTPPAPEVPSEPGEPTPPTPEVPSEPEAPTP

-1110 PTPEVPTEPG
+1110 PTPEVPAEPG
-1120 KPIPPAKEEPKK
+1120 KPVPPAKEEPKK

-1156 VPTKKAQSKKSELPE
+1156 APTKQKQSKKFELPE
-1171 TGGEESTNNGMLFGG
+1171 TGGEESTNKGMLFGG

-1193 ALLRRNKKNHKA
+1193 ALLRRNKKNNKA

>member
-96 PKAVQAPQTAQP
+96 PKAVPKAVQAPQTAQP

-833 TNPGGGQV
+833 TN
-841 TTESNLVEFD
+841 
-851 EESTKGI
+851 
-858 VTGAVSDH
+858 
-866 TTVEDTK
+866 
-873 EYTTESNLIELV
+873 
-885 DELPEEHGQAQGP
+885 
-898 IEEITENNHHISHSG
+898 
-913 LGTENGHGNYDVIEE
+913 
-928 IEENSHV
+928 
-935 DIKSELGYEGGQN
+935 
-948 SGNQSFEEDT
+948 
-958 EEDKPK
+958 
-964 YEQGGNI
+964 
-971 VDIDF
+971 
-976 DSVPQIHGQNKGN
+976 
-989 QSFEEDTEKDK
+989 KDK
-1000 PKYEQGGNIIDIDF
+1000 P
-1014 DSVPHI
+1014 S
-1020 HGFNKHTEIIE
+1020 
-1031 EDTNKDKPNY
+1031 Y

-1055 LPQVSG
+1055 LPKVSG
-1061 HNEGQQTIE
+1061 QNEGQQTIE

-1110 PTPEVPTEPG
+1110 PTPEVPSEPETPTPPTPEVPAEPG
-1120 KPIPPAKEEPKK
+1120 KPVPPAKEEPKK

-1156 VPTKKAQSKKSELPE
+1156 APTKKPQSKKSELPE
-1171 TGGEESTNNGMLFGG
+1171 TGGEESTNKGMLFGG

>member
-53 TDNKTSETQ
+53 TDNKVNETQ
-62 TTATNVNHIEE
+62 TTTTNVNTIDE
-73 TQSYNATVTEQPS
+73 TQSYSATATEQPS
-86 NATQVTTEEA
+86 NATQVTTEKA
-96 PKAVQAPQTAQP
+96 PKAVQAVQAPQTAQP
-108 ANIETVKEEV
+108 ANLETVKEEV

-165 RTASE
+165 RTVSE

-180 VAEAKEAS
+180 VVDAKEAS
-188 NAKVE
+188 DVSEVK
-193 TGTDVTSKVTVEIG
+193 GTDVTSKVTVEDE
-207 SIEGHNNTNKVE
+207 SKIEAPKGNNVQ
-219 PHAGQR
+219 PHEGQR
-225 AVLKY
+225 VVLKY
-230 KLKFENGLHQG
+230 KLKFQDGLKTG

-259 ARKVPEIKNGSVVMA
+259 IRKVPDIKNGSLVMA
-274 TGEVLEGGKIRYTFT
+274 KGQVLDNGRIRYTFI
-289 NDIEDKVDVT
+289 DYIKDKVNVT
-299 AELEINL
+299 ANLEINL
-306 FIDPKTVQTNGNQTI
+306 FIDPKTVQSNGQQTI
-321 TSTLNEEQTS
+321 TSKLNGKETS
-331 KELDVKY
+331 GTMQITY
-338 KDGIGN
+338 KDGVKN
-344 YYANLNG
+344 QYTNVNG
-351 SIETFNKANN
+351 SIETFDKEKNK
-361 RFSHVAF
+361 FTHVAY
-368 IKPNNGK
+368 IKPINGNNSD
-375 TTSVTVTGTLM
+375 SVTVTGMLTQ
-386 KGSNQNGN
+386 GSNENGT
-394 QPKVR
+394 QPNVK
-399 IFEYLGN
+399 IYEYVGTENGLPQ
-406 NEDIAK
+406 
-412 SVYANTTDTSKFK
+412 SVYANTADSTQLKD
-425 EVTSNM
+425 VTNQM
-431 SGNLNLQNNGSYSL
+431 SDKLKVQNNGSYSL
-445 NIENL
+445 NFDKL
-450 DKTYVVH
+450 DKTYVIH
-457 YDGEYLNGTD
+457 YTGDYLNGTS
-467 EVDFRTQMVG
+467 EVNFRTQLTG
-477 HPEQLYKYYYD
+477 YPENRYKTYYYNN
-488 RGYTLTWDNGLVL
+488 GYILTWDNGLVL
-501 YSNKANGNGKNGPII
+501 YSNKANGDGKYGPIVDS
-516 QNNKFEYK
+516 NNFEFS
-524 EDTIKETLTGQ
+524 EDSGNGSISGQ
-535 YDKNLV
+535 YDAKQIIE
-541 TTVEEEYDSSTLDID
+541 TEENQDNTPLDID
-556 YHTAIDGGGGYVDGY
+556 YHTAIDGEGGYVDGY

-649 FDEESTKGIVTGAV
+649 FDEESTRV
-663 SDHTTVEDTK
+663 
-673 EYTTESNLIELVDE
+673 
-687 LPEEHGQAQGPVEEI
+687 
-702 TENNHHIS
+702 
-710 HSGLGTENGHGNYDV
+710 
-725 IEEIEENS
+725 
-733 HVDIKSEL
+733 
-741 GYEGG
+741 
-746 QNSGNQSFEEDTE
+746 
-759 EDKPKYEQGGNIVDI
+759 
-774 DFDSVPQIHGQNKGN
+774 
-789 QSFEED
+789 
-795 TEKDKPKYEHGGNII
+795 
-810 DIDFDSV
+810 
-817 PHIHGFNK
+817 
-825 HTEIIEED
+825 
-833 TNPGGGQV
+833 
-841 TTESNLVEFD
+841 
-851 EESTKGI
+851 I

-913 LGTENGHGNYDVIEE
+913 LGTENGHGNYGVIEE

-958 EEDKPK
+958 EEDKPI

-976 DSVPQIHGQNKGN
+976 DSVPQIHGQNKGD

-1000 PKYEQGGNIIDIDF
+1000 PKYEHGGNIIDIDF

-1041 QFGGHNSVD
+1041 QFGGHNIVD

-1055 LPQVSG
+1055 LPKVSG
-1061 HNEGQQTIE
+1061 QNEGQQTIE
-1070 EDTTPPIVPPTP
+1070 EDTTPPTP

-1110 PTPEVPTEPG
+1110 PTPEVPSEPETPTPPTPEVPSEPETPTPPTPEVPSEPETPTPPTPEVPSEPEVPTPPTPEIPSEPG
-1120 KPIPPAKEEPKK
+1120 KPVPPAKEEPKK

-1156 VPTKKAQSKKSELPE
+1156 APTKKAQSKKSELPE
-1171 TGGEESTNNGMLFGG
+1171 TGGEESTNKGMLFGG

-1193 ALLRRNKKNHKA
+1193 ALLRRNKKNNKA

>member
-108 ANIETVKEEV
+108 ANVETVKEE
-118 VKEEA
+118 E
-123 KPQVKETTQSQDN
+123 KPQVKETTQPQDN
-136 SGDQRQVDLTPKKA
+136 SGNQRQVDLTPKKV
-150 TQNQVAETQVEVAQP
+150 TQNQGTETQVEVAQP

-188 NAKVE
+188 DVSEVK
-193 TGTDVTSKVTVEIG
+193 GTDVTSKVTVESG
-207 SIEGHNNTNKVE
+207 SIEAPQGNKVE

-225 AVLKY
+225 VVLKY
-230 KLKFENGLHQG
+230 KLKFADGLKRG

-253 THGVST
+253 TYGVST

-274 TGEVLEGGKIRYTFT
+274 TGEILGNGNIRYTFT
-289 NDIEDKVDVT
+289 NEIEHKVEVT
-299 AELEINL
+299 ANLEINL
-306 FIDPKTVQTNGNQTI
+306 FIDPKTVQSNGEQKI
-321 TSTLNEEQTS
+321 TSKLNGEETEKTIPVVYNPGVS
-331 KELDVKY
+331 NSYTNV
-338 KDGIGN
+338 
-344 YYANLNG
+344 NG
-351 SIETFNKANN
+351 SIETFNKESNKFTHIAY
-361 RFSHVAF
+361 
-368 IKPNNGK
+368 IKPMNGNQSN
-375 TTSVTVTGTLM
+375 TVSVTGTLTE
-386 KGSNQNGN
+386 GSNLAGG
-394 QPKVR
+394 QPTVKVY
-399 IFEYLGN
+399 EYLGKKD
-406 NEDIAK
+406 ELPQ
-412 SVYANTTDTSKFK
+412 SVYANTSDTNKFK
-425 EVTSNM
+425 DVTKEMNGKLSV
-431 SGNLNLQNNGSYSL
+431 QDNGSYSL
-445 NIENL
+445 NLDKL
-450 DKTYVVH
+450 DKTYVIH
-457 YDGEYLNGTD
+457 YTGEYLQGSDQVN
-467 EVDFRTQMVG
+467 FRTELYG
-477 HPEQLYKYYYD
+477 YPERAYKSYYVYG
-488 RGYTLTWDNGLVL
+488 GYRLTWDNGLVL
-501 YSNKANGNGKNGPII
+501 YSNKADGNGKNGQII
-516 QNNKFEYK
+516 QDNDFEYK
-524 EDTIKETLTGQ
+524 EDTAKGTMSGQ
-535 YDKNLV
+535 YDAKQIIE
-541 TTVEEEYDSSTLDID
+541 TEENQDNTPLDID
-556 YHTAIDGGGGYVDGY
+556 YHTAIDGEGGYVDGY

-687 LPEEHGQAQGPVEEI
+687 LPEEHGQAQGPIEEI

-710 HSGLGTENGHGNYDV
+710 HSGLGTENGHGNYGV

-774 DFDSVPQIHGQNKGN
+774 DFDSVPQIHGQNKGD

-817 PHIHGFNK
+817 PQIHGFNK
-825 HTEIIEED
+825 H
-833 TNPGGGQV
+833 N
-841 TTESNLVEFD
+841 
-851 EESTKGI
+851 
-858 VTGAVSDH
+858 
-866 TTVEDTK
+866 
-873 EYTTESNLIELV
+873 
-885 DELPEEHGQAQGP
+885 
-898 IEEITENNHHISHSG
+898 
-913 LGTENGHGNYDVIEE
+913 
-928 IEENSHV
+928 
-935 DIKSELGYEGGQN
+935 
-948 SGNQSFEEDT
+948 
-958 EEDKPK
+958 
-964 YEQGGNI
+964 
-971 VDIDF
+971 
-976 DSVPQIHGQNKGN
+976 
-989 QSFEEDTEKDK
+989 
-1000 PKYEQGGNIIDIDF
+1000 
-1014 DSVPHI
+1014 
-1020 HGFNKHTEIIE
+1020 EIIE

-1055 LPQVSG
+1055 LPKVSG
-1061 HNEGQQTIE
+1061 QNEGQQTIE
-1070 EDTTPPIVPPTP
+1070 EDTTPPTP

-1097 TPEVPSEPETPTP
+1097 TPEVPA
-1110 PTPEVPTEPG
+1110 EPG
-1120 KPIPPAKEEPKK
+1120 KPVPPAKEEPKK

-1156 VPTKKAQSKKSELPE
+1156 APTKQKQSKKSELPE
-1171 TGGEESTNNGMLFGG
+1171 TGGEESTNKGMLFGG

-1193 ALLRRNKKNHKA
+1193 VLLRRNKKNNKA

>member
-41 KTTTVEENGNSA
+41 KTTVEENGNSA
-53 TDNKTSETQ
+53 TDNKVSETQ
-62 TTATNVNHIEE
+62 TTATNVNTIEE

-96 PKAVQAPQTAQP
+96 PNAVQEPQTAQP
-108 ANIETVKEEV
+108 ANVETVKEE
-118 VKEEA
+118 E
-123 KPQVKETTQSQDN
+123 KPQVKETTQPQDN
-136 SGDQRQVDLTPKKA
+136 SGNQRQVDLTPKKV
-150 TQNQVAETQVEVAQP
+150 TQNQGTETQVEVAQP

-180 VAEAKEAS
+180 VVESKEAS
-188 NAKVE
+188 DAKVE
-193 TGTDVTSKVTVEIG
+193 MGTDVTSKVTVTES

-230 KLKFENGLHQG
+230 KLKFEKGLHKG

-274 TGEVLEGGKIRYTFT
+274 TGKILEGGKIRYTFT

-321 TSTLNEEQTS
+321 TSTLNGEQTS

-361 RFSHVAF
+361 RFTHVAF

-399 IFEYLGN
+399 VFEYLGN

-425 EVTSNM
+425 EVTSSMN
-431 SGNLNLQNNGSYSL
+431 GNLNVQTNGSYSL
-445 NIENL
+445 NLENL

-556 YHTAIDGGGGYVDGY
+556 YHTAIDGEGGYVDGY

-649 FDEESTKGIVTGAV
+649 FDE
-663 SDHTTVEDTK
+663 D
-673 EYTTESNLIELVDE
+673 
-687 LPEEHGQAQGPVEEI
+687 
-702 TENNHHIS
+702 
-710 HSGLGTENGHGNYDV
+710 
-725 IEEIEENS
+725 
-733 HVDIKSEL
+733 
-741 GYEGG
+741 
-746 QNSGNQSFEEDTE
+746 
-759 EDKPKYEQGGNIVDI
+759 
-774 DFDSVPQIHGQNKGN
+774 
-789 QSFEED
+789 
-795 TEKDKPKYEHGGNII
+795 
-810 DIDFDSV
+810 
-817 PHIHGFNK
+817 
-825 HTEIIEED
+825 
-833 TNPGGGQV
+833 
-841 TTESNLVEFD
+841 
-851 EESTKGI
+851 STKGI

-913 LGTENGHGNYDVIEE
+913 LGTENGHGNYGVIEE

-976 DSVPQIHGQNKGN
+976 DSVTQIHGQNNGN

-1000 PKYEQGGNIIDIDF
+1000 PKYEHGGNIIDIDF

-1055 LPQVSG
+1055 LPKVSG
-1061 HNEGQQTIE
+1061 QNEGQQTIE
-1070 EDTTPPIVPPTP
+1070 EDTTPPTP

-1110 PTPEVPTEPG
+1110 PTPEVPSEPETPTPPTPEVPAEPG
-1120 KPIPPAKEEPKK
+1120 KPVPPAKEEPKK

-1156 VPTKKAQSKKSELPE
+1156 APTKKPQSKKSELPE
-1171 TGGEESTNNGMLFGG
+1171 TGGEESTNKGMLFGG

-1193 ALLRRNKKNHKA
+1193 ALLRRNKKNHRA

>member
-53 TDNKTSETQ
+53 TDNKVNETQ
-62 TTATNVNHIEE
+62 TTTTNVNTIDE
-73 TQSYNATVTEQPS
+73 TQSYSATATEQPS
-86 NATQVTTEEA
+86 NATQVTTEKA
-96 PKAVQAPQTAQP
+96 PKAVQAVQAPQTAQP
-108 ANIETVKEEV
+108 ANLETVKEEV

-165 RTASE
+165 RTVSE

-188 NAKVE
+188 DVSEVK
-193 TGTDVTSKVTVEIG
+193 GTDVTSKVTVTES

-259 ARKVPEIKNGSVVMA
+259 VRKVPDILNGSLVMA
-274 TGEVLEGGKIRYTFT
+274 TGKVLGEGKIRYTFT
-289 NDIEDKVDVT
+289 DYINNKVNVT
-299 AELEINL
+299 ANLEINL
-306 FIDPKTVQTNGNQTI
+306 FIDPKTVQDNGNQKI
-321 TSTLNEEQTS
+321 TSMINDHETEKTIPISYNPGVSNT
-331 KELDVKY
+331 
-338 KDGIGN
+338 
-344 YYANLNG
+344 YANING
-351 SIETFNKANN
+351 SIETFNKADNK
-361 RFSHVAF
+361 FTHVAY
-368 IKPNNGK
+368 IIPKNGMS
-375 TTSVTVTGTLM
+375 TESATITGTLM
-386 KGSNQNGN
+386 KGSNSNGN
-394 QPKVR
+394 SPTVK
-399 IFEYLGN
+399 IFEVLESN
-406 NEDIAK
+406 KELPK
-412 SVYANTTDTSKFK
+412 SVYANINDTNTFK
-425 EVTSNM
+425 DVTSQM
-431 SGNLNLQNNGSYSL
+431 KDNLTVSENGSYSL

-450 DKTYVVH
+450 NKTYVVH
-457 YDGEYLNGTD
+457 YSGEYLSGSH
-467 EVDFRTQMVG
+467 EVDFRTQMTG
-477 HPEQLYKYYYD
+477 HPKQQSIYYYNH
-488 RGYTLTWDNGLVL
+488 GYTLTWDNGLVL
-501 YSNKANGNGKNGPII
+501 YSNKANGDGKYGPIVDS
-516 QNNKFEYK
+516 NNFEFS
-524 EDTIKETLTGQ
+524 EDSGNGSISGQ
-535 YDKNLV
+535 YDAKQIIE
-541 TTVEEEYDSSTLDID
+541 TEENQDNTPLDID
-556 YHTAIDGGGGYVDGY
+556 YHTAIDGEGGYVDGY

-687 LPEEHGQAQGPVEEI
+687 LPEEHGQAQGPIEEI

-710 HSGLGTENGHGNYDV
+710 HSGLGTENGHGNYGV

-774 DFDSVPQIHGQNKGN
+774 DFDSVPQIHGQNKGD

-833 TNPGGGQV
+833 TN
-841 TTESNLVEFD
+841 
-851 EESTKGI
+851 
-858 VTGAVSDH
+858 
-866 TTVEDTK
+866 
-873 EYTTESNLIELV
+873 
-885 DELPEEHGQAQGP
+885 
-898 IEEITENNHHISHSG
+898 
-913 LGTENGHGNYDVIEE
+913 
-928 IEENSHV
+928 
-935 DIKSELGYEGGQN
+935 
-948 SGNQSFEEDT
+948 
-958 EEDKPK
+958 
-964 YEQGGNI
+964 
-971 VDIDF
+971 
-976 DSVPQIHGQNKGN
+976 
-989 QSFEEDTEKDK
+989 
-1000 PKYEQGGNIIDIDF
+1000 
-1014 DSVPHI
+1014 
-1020 HGFNKHTEIIE
+1020 
-1031 EDTNKDKPNY
+1031 KDKPNY
-1041 QFGGHNSVD
+1041 QFGGHNIVD

-1055 LPQVSG
+1055 LPKVSG
-1061 HNEGQQTIE
+1061 QNEGQQTIE
-1070 EDTTPPIVPPTP
+1070 EDTTPPTPPTP

-1097 TPEVPSEPETPTP
+1097 TPEVPA
-1110 PTPEVPTEPG
+1110 EPG
-1120 KPIPPAKEEPKK
+1120 KPVPPAKEEPKK

-1146 IEINEKVKAV
+1146 IEINE
-1156 VPTKKAQSKKSELPE
+1156 
-1171 TGGEESTNNGMLFGG
+1171 
-1186 LFSILGL
+1186 
-1193 ALLRRNKKNHKA
+1193 

>member
-1 MKNNLRYG
+1 MHLKGDIIVKNNLRYG

-53 TDNKTSETQ
+53 TDNKVSETQ

-86 NATQVTTEEA
+86 NATQVTTQEV
-96 PKAVQAPQTAQP
+96 PKAVQAPLTAQP
-108 ANIETVKEEV
+108 ANVETVKEEV

-123 KPQVKETTQSQDN
+123 KPQVKETTQPQDN

-150 TQNQVAETQVEVAQP
+150 TQNQAAETQVEVAQP

-180 VAEAKEAS
+180 VVDAS
-188 NAKVE
+188 DAKVE
-193 TGTDVTSKVTVEIG
+193 TGTDVTSKVTVEDE
-207 SIEGHNNTNKVE
+207 SKIEAPKGNNVQ
-219 PHAGQR
+219 PHEGQR
-225 AVLKY
+225 VVLKY
-230 KLKFENGLHQG
+230 KLKFQDGLKTG

-259 ARKVPEIKNGSVVMA
+259 TRKVPDIKNGSLVMA
-274 TGEVLEGGKIRYTFT
+274 KGQVLDNGRIRYTFI
-289 NDIEDKVDVT
+289 DYIKDKVNVT
-299 AELEINL
+299 ANLEINL
-306 FIDPKTVQTNGNQTI
+306 FIDPKTVQSNGQQTI
-321 TSTLNEEQTS
+321 TSKLNGKETS
-331 KELDVKY
+331 GTMQITY
-338 KDGIGN
+338 KDGVKN
-344 YYANLNG
+344 HYTNVNG
-351 SIETFNKANN
+351 SIETFDKEKNK
-361 RFSHVAF
+361 FTHVAY
-368 IKPNNGK
+368 IKPINGNNSD
-375 TTSVTVTGTLM
+375 SVTVTGMLTQ
-386 KGSNQNGN
+386 GSNENGT
-394 QPKVR
+394 QPNVK
-399 IFEYLGN
+399 IYEYVGTENGLPQ
-406 NEDIAK
+406 
-412 SVYANTTDTSKFK
+412 SVYANTVDSTQLKD
-425 EVTSNM
+425 VTNQM
-431 SGNLNLQNNGSYSL
+431 SDKLKVQNNGSYSL
-445 NIENL
+445 NFDKL
-450 DKTYVVH
+450 DKTYVIH
-457 YDGEYLNGTD
+457 YTGDYLNGTS
-467 EVDFRTQMVG
+467 EVNFRTQLTG
-477 HPEQLYKYYYD
+477 YPENHYKTYYYYNH
-488 RGYTLTWDNGLVL
+488 GYTLTWDNGLVL
-501 YSNKANGNGKNGPII
+501 YSNKANGDGKYGPIVDS
-516 QNNKFEYK
+516 NNFEFS
-524 EDTIKETLTGQ
+524 EDSGNGSISGQ
-535 YDKNLV
+535 YDEKQIIE
-541 TTVEEEYDSSTLDID
+541 TEENQDNTPLDID
-556 YHTAIDGGGGYVDGY
+556 YHTAIDGEGGYVDGY

-663 SDHTTVEDTK
+663 TDHTTVEDTK

-687 LPEEHGQAQGPVEEI
+687 LPEEHGQAQGPIEEI

-710 HSGLGTENGHGNYDV
+710 HSGLGTENGHGNYGV
-725 IEEIEENS
+725 VEEIEENS

-774 DFDSVPQIHGQNKGN
+774 DFDSVPQIHGQNN
-789 QSFEED
+789 
-795 TEKDKPKYEHGGNII
+795 
-810 DIDFDSV
+810 
-817 PHIHGFNK
+817 
-825 HTEIIEED
+825 
-833 TNPGGGQV
+833 
-841 TTESNLVEFD
+841 
-851 EESTKGI
+851 
-858 VTGAVSDH
+858 
-866 TTVEDTK
+866 
-873 EYTTESNLIELV
+873 
-885 DELPEEHGQAQGP
+885 
-898 IEEITENNHHISHSG
+898 
-913 LGTENGHGNYDVIEE
+913 
-928 IEENSHV
+928 
-935 DIKSELGYEGGQN
+935 
-948 SGNQSFEEDT
+948 
-958 EEDKPK
+958 
-964 YEQGGNI
+964 
-971 VDIDF
+971 
-976 DSVPQIHGQNKGN
+976 GN

-1020 HGFNKHTEIIE
+1020 HGFNKHNEIIE

-1055 LPQVSG
+1055 LPKVSG
-1061 HNEGQQTIE
+1061 QNEGQQTIE
-1070 EDTTPPIVPPTP
+1070 EDTTSPTPPTPEVPSEPETPTP

-1120 KPIPPAKEEPKK
+1120 KPVSPTKEEPKK

-1146 IEINEKVKAV
+1146 IEINEKVKV
-1156 VPTKKAQSKKSELPE
+1156 VAPTKQKQSKKSELPE
-1171 TGGEESTNNGMLFGG
+1171 TGGEESTNKGMLFGG

-1193 ALLRRNKKNHKA
+1193 ALLRRNKKNNKA

>member
-53 TDNKTSETQ
+53 TDNKVNETQ
-62 TTATNVNHIEE
+62 TTTTNVNTIDE
-73 TQSYNATVTEQPS
+73 TQSYSATATEQPS
-86 NATQVTTEEA
+86 NATQVTTEKA
-96 PKAVQAPQTAQP
+96 PKAVQAVQAPQTAQP
-108 ANIETVKEEV
+108 ANLETVKEEV

-165 RTASE
+165 RTVSE

-180 VAEAKEAS
+180 VVDAKEAS
-188 NAKVE
+188 DVSEVK
-193 TGTDVTSKVTVEIG
+193 GTDVTSKVTVEDE
-207 SIEGHNNTNKVE
+207 SKIEAPKGNNVQ
-219 PHAGQR
+219 PHEGQR
-225 AVLKY
+225 VVLKY
-230 KLKFENGLHQG
+230 KLKFQDGLKTG

-259 ARKVPEIKNGSVVMA
+259 IRKVPDIKNGSLVMA
-274 TGEVLEGGKIRYTFT
+274 KGQVLDNGRIRYTFI
-289 NDIEDKVDVT
+289 DYIKDKVNVT
-299 AELEINL
+299 ANLEINL
-306 FIDPKTVQTNGNQTI
+306 FIDPKTVQSNGQQTI
-321 TSTLNEEQTS
+321 TSKLNGKETS
-331 KELDVKY
+331 GTMQITY
-338 KDGIGN
+338 KDGVKN
-344 YYANLNG
+344 QYTNVNG
-351 SIETFNKANN
+351 SIETFDKEKNK
-361 RFSHVAF
+361 FTHVAY
-368 IKPNNGK
+368 IKPINGNNSD
-375 TTSVTVTGTLM
+375 SVTVTGMLTQ
-386 KGSNQNGN
+386 GSNENGT
-394 QPKVR
+394 QPNVK
-399 IFEYLGN
+399 IYEYVGTENGLPQ
-406 NEDIAK
+406 
-412 SVYANTTDTSKFK
+412 SVYANTADSTQLKD
-425 EVTSNM
+425 VTNQM
-431 SGNLNLQNNGSYSL
+431 SDKLKVQNNGSYSL
-445 NIENL
+445 NFDKL
-450 DKTYVVH
+450 DKTYVIH
-457 YDGEYLNGTD
+457 YTGDYLNGTS
-467 EVDFRTQMVG
+467 EVNFRTQLTG
-477 HPEQLYKYYYD
+477 YPENRYKTYYYNN
-488 RGYTLTWDNGLVL
+488 GYILTWDNGLVL
-501 YSNKANGNGKNGPII
+501 YSNKANGDGKYGPIVDS
-516 QNNKFEYK
+516 NNFEFS
-524 EDTIKETLTGQ
+524 EDSGNGSISGQ
-535 YDKNLV
+535 YDAKQIIE
-541 TTVEEEYDSSTLDID
+541 TEENQDNTPLDID
-556 YHTAIDGGGGYVDGY
+556 YHTAIDGEGGYVDGY

-649 FDEESTKGIVTGAV
+649 FDEESTRV
-663 SDHTTVEDTK
+663 
-673 EYTTESNLIELVDE
+673 
-687 LPEEHGQAQGPVEEI
+687 
-702 TENNHHIS
+702 
-710 HSGLGTENGHGNYDV
+710 
-725 IEEIEENS
+725 
-733 HVDIKSEL
+733 
-741 GYEGG
+741 
-746 QNSGNQSFEEDTE
+746 
-759 EDKPKYEQGGNIVDI
+759 
-774 DFDSVPQIHGQNKGN
+774 
-789 QSFEED
+789 
-795 TEKDKPKYEHGGNII
+795 
-810 DIDFDSV
+810 
-817 PHIHGFNK
+817 
-825 HTEIIEED
+825 
-833 TNPGGGQV
+833 
-841 TTESNLVEFD
+841 
-851 EESTKGI
+851 I

-913 LGTENGHGNYDVIEE
+913 LGTENGHGNYGVIEE

-976 DSVPQIHGQNKGN
+976 DSVPQIHGQNKGD

-1000 PKYEQGGNIIDIDF
+1000 PKYEHGGNIIDIDF

-1041 QFGGHNSVD
+1041 QFGGHNIVD

-1055 LPQVSG
+1055 LPKVSG
-1061 HNEGQQTIE
+1061 QNEGQQTIE
-1070 EDTTPPIVPPTP
+1070 EDTTPPTP

-1110 PTPEVPTEPG
+1110 PTPEVPSEPETPTPPTPEIPSEPG
-1120 KPIPPAKEEPKK
+1120 KPVPPAKEEPKK

-1156 VPTKKAQSKKSELPE
+1156 APTKKAQSKKSELPE
-1171 TGGEESTNNGMLFGG
+1171 TGGEESTNKGMLFGG

-1193 ALLRRNKKNHKA
+1193 ALLRRNKKNNKA

>member
-53 TDNKTSETQ
+53 TDNKVNETQ
-62 TTATNVNHIEE
+62 TTTTNVNTIDE
-73 TQSYNATVTEQPS
+73 TQSYSATATEQPS
-86 NATQVTTEEA
+86 NATQVTTEKA
-96 PKAVQAPQTAQP
+96 PKAVQAVQAPQTAQP
-108 ANIETVKEEV
+108 ANLETVKEEV

-165 RTASE
+165 RTVSE

-180 VAEAKEAS
+180 VVDAKEAS
-188 NAKVE
+188 DVSEVK
-193 TGTDVTSKVTVEIG
+193 GTDVTSKVTVEDE
-207 SIEGHNNTNKVE
+207 SKIEAPKGNNVQ
-219 PHAGQR
+219 PHEGQR
-225 AVLKY
+225 VVLKY
-230 KLKFENGLHQG
+230 KLKFQDGLKTG

-259 ARKVPEIKNGSVVMA
+259 IRKVPDIKNGSLVMA
-274 TGEVLEGGKIRYTFT
+274 KGQVLDNGRIRYTFI
-289 NDIEDKVDVT
+289 DYIKDKVNVT
-299 AELEINL
+299 ANLEINL
-306 FIDPKTVQTNGNQTI
+306 FIDPKTVQSNGQQTI
-321 TSTLNEEQTS
+321 TSKLNGKETS
-331 KELDVKY
+331 GTMQITY
-338 KDGIGN
+338 KDGVKN
-344 YYANLNG
+344 QYTNVNG
-351 SIETFNKANN
+351 SIETFDKEKNK
-361 RFSHVAF
+361 FTHVAY
-368 IKPNNGK
+368 IKPINGNNSD
-375 TTSVTVTGTLM
+375 SVTVTGMLTQ
-386 KGSNQNGN
+386 GSNENGT
-394 QPKVR
+394 QPNVK
-399 IFEYLGN
+399 IYEYVGTENGLPQ
-406 NEDIAK
+406 
-412 SVYANTTDTSKFK
+412 SVYANTADSTQLKD
-425 EVTSNM
+425 VTNQM
-431 SGNLNLQNNGSYSL
+431 SDKLKVQNNGSYSL
-445 NIENL
+445 NFDKL
-450 DKTYVVH
+450 DKTYVIH
-457 YDGEYLNGTD
+457 YTGDYLNGTS
-467 EVDFRTQMVG
+467 EVNFRTQLTG
-477 HPEQLYKYYYD
+477 YPENRYKTYYYNN
-488 RGYTLTWDNGLVL
+488 GYILTWDNGLVL
-501 YSNKANGNGKNGPII
+501 YSNKANGDGKYGPIVDS
-516 QNNKFEYK
+516 NNFEFS
-524 EDTIKETLTGQ
+524 EDSGNGSISGQ
-535 YDKNLV
+535 YDAKQIIE
-541 TTVEEEYDSSTLDID
+541 TEENQDNTPLDID
-556 YHTAIDGGGGYVDGY
+556 YHTAIDGEGGYVDGY

-649 FDEESTKGIVTGAV
+649 FDEESTRV
-663 SDHTTVEDTK
+663 
-673 EYTTESNLIELVDE
+673 
-687 LPEEHGQAQGPVEEI
+687 
-702 TENNHHIS
+702 
-710 HSGLGTENGHGNYDV
+710 
-725 IEEIEENS
+725 
-733 HVDIKSEL
+733 
-741 GYEGG
+741 
-746 QNSGNQSFEEDTE
+746 
-759 EDKPKYEQGGNIVDI
+759 
-774 DFDSVPQIHGQNKGN
+774 
-789 QSFEED
+789 
-795 TEKDKPKYEHGGNII
+795 
-810 DIDFDSV
+810 
-817 PHIHGFNK
+817 
-825 HTEIIEED
+825 
-833 TNPGGGQV
+833 
-841 TTESNLVEFD
+841 
-851 EESTKGI
+851 I

-913 LGTENGHGNYDVIEE
+913 LGTENGHGNYGVIEE

-976 DSVPQIHGQNKGN
+976 DSVPQIHGQNKGD

-1000 PKYEQGGNIIDIDF
+1000 PKYEHGGNIIDIDF

-1041 QFGGHNSVD
+1041 QFGGHNIVD

-1055 LPQVSG
+1055 LPKVSG
-1061 HNEGQQTIE
+1061 QNEGQQTIE
-1070 EDTTPPIVPPTP
+1070 EDTTPPTP

-1097 TPEVPSEPETPTP
+1097 TPEVPSEPETPT
-1110 PTPEVPTEPG
+1110 
-1120 KPIPPAKEEPKK
+1120 
-1132 PSKPVEQGKVVTPV
+1132 
-1146 IEINEKVKAV
+1146 
-1156 VPTKKAQSKKSELPE
+1156 
-1171 TGGEESTNNGMLFGG
+1171 
-1186 LFSILGL
+1186 
-1193 ALLRRNKKNHKA
+1193 

>member
-53 TDNKTSETQ
+53 TDNKVNETQ
-62 TTATNVNHIEE
+62 TTTTNVNTIDE
-73 TQSYNATVTEQPS
+73 TQSYSATATEQPS
-86 NATQVTTEEA
+86 NATQVTTEKA
-96 PKAVQAPQTAQP
+96 PKAVQAVQAPQTAQP
-108 ANIETVKEEV
+108 ANLETVKEEV

-165 RTASE
+165 RTVSE

-180 VAEAKEAS
+180 VVDAKEAS
-188 NAKVE
+188 DVSEVK
-193 TGTDVTSKVTVEIG
+193 GTDVTSKVTVEDE
-207 SIEGHNNTNKVE
+207 SKIEAPKGNNVQ
-219 PHAGQR
+219 PHEGQR
-225 AVLKY
+225 VVLKY
-230 KLKFENGLHQG
+230 KLKFQDGLKTG

-259 ARKVPEIKNGSVVMA
+259 IRKVPDIKNGSLVMA
-274 TGEVLEGGKIRYTFT
+274 KGQVLDNGRIRYTFI
-289 NDIEDKVDVT
+289 DYIKDKVNVT
-299 AELEINL
+299 ANLEINL
-306 FIDPKTVQTNGNQTI
+306 FIDPKTVQSNGQQTI
-321 TSTLNEEQTS
+321 TSKLNGKETS
-331 KELDVKY
+331 GTMQITY
-338 KDGIGN
+338 KDGVKN
-344 YYANLNG
+344 QYTNVNG
-351 SIETFNKANN
+351 SIETFDKEKNK
-361 RFSHVAF
+361 FTHVAY
-368 IKPNNGK
+368 IKPINGNNSD
-375 TTSVTVTGTLM
+375 SVTVTGMLTQ
-386 KGSNQNGN
+386 GSNENGT
-394 QPKVR
+394 QPNVK
-399 IFEYLGN
+399 IYEYVGTENGLPQ
-406 NEDIAK
+406 
-412 SVYANTTDTSKFK
+412 SVYANTADSTQLKD
-425 EVTSNM
+425 VTNQM
-431 SGNLNLQNNGSYSL
+431 SDKLKVQNNGSYSL
-445 NIENL
+445 NFDKL
-450 DKTYVVH
+450 DKTYVIH
-457 YDGEYLNGTD
+457 YTGDYLNGTS
-467 EVDFRTQMVG
+467 EVNFRTQLTG
-477 HPEQLYKYYYD
+477 YPENRYKTYYYNN
-488 RGYTLTWDNGLVL
+488 GYILTWDNGLVL
-501 YSNKANGNGKNGPII
+501 YSNKANGDGKYGPIVDS
-516 QNNKFEYK
+516 NNFEFS
-524 EDTIKETLTGQ
+524 EDSGNGSISGQ
-535 YDKNLV
+535 YDAKQIIE
-541 TTVEEEYDSSTLDID
+541 TEENQDNTPLDID
-556 YHTAIDGGGGYVDGY
+556 YHTAIDGEGGYVDGY

-649 FDEESTKGIVTGAV
+649 FDEESTRV
-663 SDHTTVEDTK
+663 
-673 EYTTESNLIELVDE
+673 
-687 LPEEHGQAQGPVEEI
+687 
-702 TENNHHIS
+702 
-710 HSGLGTENGHGNYDV
+710 
-725 IEEIEENS
+725 
-733 HVDIKSEL
+733 
-741 GYEGG
+741 
-746 QNSGNQSFEEDTE
+746 
-759 EDKPKYEQGGNIVDI
+759 
-774 DFDSVPQIHGQNKGN
+774 
-789 QSFEED
+789 
-795 TEKDKPKYEHGGNII
+795 
-810 DIDFDSV
+810 
-817 PHIHGFNK
+817 
-825 HTEIIEED
+825 
-833 TNPGGGQV
+833 
-841 TTESNLVEFD
+841 
-851 EESTKGI
+851 I

-913 LGTENGHGNYDVIEE
+913 LGTENGHGNYGVIEE

-976 DSVPQIHGQNKGN
+976 DSVPQIHGQNKGD

-1000 PKYEQGGNIIDIDF
+1000 PKYEHGGNIIDIDF

-1041 QFGGHNSVD
+1041 QFGGHNIVD

-1055 LPQVSG
+1055 LPKVSG
-1061 HNEGQQTIE
+1061 QNEGQQTIE
-1070 EDTTPPIVPPTP
+1070 EDTTPPTP

-1110 PTPEVPTEPG
+1110 PTPEEPNEPEKPT
-1120 KPIPPAKEEPKK
+1120 PP
-1132 PSKPVEQGKVVTPV
+1132 
-1146 IEINEKVKAV
+1146 
-1156 VPTKKAQSKKSELPE
+1156 
-1171 TGGEESTNNGMLFGG
+1171 
-1186 LFSILGL
+1186 
-1193 ALLRRNKKNHKA
+1193 

>member
-53 TDNKTSETQ
+53 TDNKVNETQ
-62 TTATNVNHIEE
+62 TTTTNVNTIDE
-73 TQSYNATVTEQPS
+73 TQSYSATATEQPS
-86 NATQVTTEEA
+86 NATQVTTEKA
-96 PKAVQAPQTAQP
+96 PKAVQAVQAPQTAQP
-108 ANIETVKEEV
+108 ANLETVKEEV

-165 RTASE
+165 RTVSE

-180 VAEAKEAS
+180 VVDAKEAS
-188 NAKVE
+188 DVSEVK
-193 TGTDVTSKVTVEIG
+193 GTDVTSKVTVEDE
-207 SIEGHNNTNKVE
+207 SKIEAPKGNNVQ
-219 PHAGQR
+219 PHEGQR
-225 AVLKY
+225 VVLKY
-230 KLKFENGLHQG
+230 KLKFQDGLKTG

-259 ARKVPEIKNGSVVMA
+259 IRKVPDIKNGSLVMA
-274 TGEVLEGGKIRYTFT
+274 KGQVLDNGRIRYTFI
-289 NDIEDKVDVT
+289 DYIKDKVNVT
-299 AELEINL
+299 ANLEINL
-306 FIDPKTVQTNGNQTI
+306 FIDPKTVQSNGQQTI
-321 TSTLNEEQTS
+321 TSKLNGKETS
-331 KELDVKY
+331 GTMQITY
-338 KDGIGN
+338 KDGVKN
-344 YYANLNG
+344 QYTNVNG
-351 SIETFNKANN
+351 SIETFDKEKNK
-361 RFSHVAF
+361 FTHVAY
-368 IKPNNGK
+368 IKPINGNNSD
-375 TTSVTVTGTLM
+375 SVTVTGMLTQ
-386 KGSNQNGN
+386 GSNENGT
-394 QPKVR
+394 QPNVK
-399 IFEYLGN
+399 IYEYVGTENGLPQ
-406 NEDIAK
+406 
-412 SVYANTTDTSKFK
+412 SVYANTADSTQLKD
-425 EVTSNM
+425 VTNQM
-431 SGNLNLQNNGSYSL
+431 SDKLKVQNNGSYSL
-445 NIENL
+445 NFDKL
-450 DKTYVVH
+450 DKTYVIH
-457 YDGEYLNGTD
+457 YTGDYLNGTS
-467 EVDFRTQMVG
+467 EVNFRTQLTG
-477 HPEQLYKYYYD
+477 YPENRYKTYYYNN
-488 RGYTLTWDNGLVL
+488 GYILTWDNGLVL
-501 YSNKANGNGKNGPII
+501 YSNKANGDGKYGPIVDS
-516 QNNKFEYK
+516 NNFEFS
-524 EDTIKETLTGQ
+524 EDSGNGSISGQ
-535 YDKNLV
+535 YDAKQIIE
-541 TTVEEEYDSSTLDID
+541 TEENQDNTPLDID
-556 YHTAIDGGGGYVDGY
+556 YHTAIDGEGGYVDGY

-649 FDEESTKGIVTGAV
+649 FDEESTRV
-663 SDHTTVEDTK
+663 
-673 EYTTESNLIELVDE
+673 
-687 LPEEHGQAQGPVEEI
+687 
-702 TENNHHIS
+702 
-710 HSGLGTENGHGNYDV
+710 
-725 IEEIEENS
+725 
-733 HVDIKSEL
+733 
-741 GYEGG
+741 
-746 QNSGNQSFEEDTE
+746 
-759 EDKPKYEQGGNIVDI
+759 
-774 DFDSVPQIHGQNKGN
+774 
-789 QSFEED
+789 
-795 TEKDKPKYEHGGNII
+795 
-810 DIDFDSV
+810 
-817 PHIHGFNK
+817 
-825 HTEIIEED
+825 
-833 TNPGGGQV
+833 
-841 TTESNLVEFD
+841 
-851 EESTKGI
+851 I

-913 LGTENGHGNYDVIEE
+913 LGTENGHGNYGVIEE

-976 DSVPQIHGQNKGN
+976 DSVPQIHGQNKGD

-1000 PKYEQGGNIIDIDF
+1000 PKYEHGGNIIDIDF

-1041 QFGGHNSVD
+1041 QFGGHNIVD

-1055 LPQVSG
+1055 LPKVSG
-1061 HNEGQQTIE
+1061 QNEGQQTIE
-1070 EDTTPPIVPPTP
+1070 EDTTPPTP

-1110 PTPEVPTEPG
+1110 PTPEVP
-1120 KPIPPAKEEPKK
+1120 
-1132 PSKPVEQGKVVTPV
+1132 
-1146 IEINEKVKAV
+1146 
-1156 VPTKKAQSKKSELPE
+1156 SEPE
-1171 TGGEESTNNGMLFGG
+1171 TPTPPTPEVP
-1186 LFSILGL
+1186 
-1193 ALLRRNKKNHKA
+1193 

>member
-21 LGTMIVVGMGQD
+21 LGTMIVVGMEQD

-108 ANIETVKEEV
+108 ANVETVKEE
-118 VKEEA
+118 E
-123 KPQVKETTQSQDN
+123 KPQVKETTQPQDN
-136 SGDQRQVDLTPKKA
+136 SGNQRQVDLTPKKV
-150 TQNQVAETQVEVAQP
+150 TQNQGTETQVEVAQP

-188 NAKVE
+188 DVSEVK
-193 TGTDVTSKVTVEIG
+193 GTDVTSKVTVESG
-207 SIEGHNNTNKVE
+207 SIEAPQGNKVE

-225 AVLKY
+225 VVLKY
-230 KLKFENGLHQG
+230 KLKFADGLKRG

-253 THGVST
+253 TYGVST

-274 TGEVLEGGKIRYTFT
+274 TGEILGNGNIRYTFT
-289 NDIEDKVDVT
+289 NEIEHKVEVT
-299 AELEINL
+299 ANLEINL
-306 FIDPKTVQTNGNQTI
+306 FIDPKTVQSNGEQKI
-321 TSTLNEEQTS
+321 TSKLNGEETEKTIPVVYNPGVS
-331 KELDVKY
+331 NSYTNV
-338 KDGIGN
+338 
-344 YYANLNG
+344 NG
-351 SIETFNKANN
+351 SIETFNKESNKFTHIAY
-361 RFSHVAF
+361 
-368 IKPNNGK
+368 IKPMNGNQSN
-375 TTSVTVTGTLM
+375 TVSVTGTLTE
-386 KGSNQNGN
+386 GSNLAGG
-394 QPKVR
+394 QPTVKVY
-399 IFEYLGN
+399 EYLGKKD
-406 NEDIAK
+406 ELPQ
-412 SVYANTTDTSKFK
+412 SVYANTSDTNKFK
-425 EVTSNM
+425 DVTKEMNGKLSV
-431 SGNLNLQNNGSYSL
+431 QDNGSYSL
-445 NIENL
+445 NLDKL
-450 DKTYVVH
+450 DKTYVIH
-457 YDGEYLNGTD
+457 YTGEYLQGSDQVN
-467 EVDFRTQMVG
+467 FRTELYG
-477 HPEQLYKYYYD
+477 YPERAYKSYYVYG
-488 RGYTLTWDNGLVL
+488 GYRLTWDNGLVL
-501 YSNKANGNGKNGPII
+501 YSNKADGNGKNGQII
-516 QNNKFEYK
+516 QDNDFEYK
-524 EDTIKETLTGQ
+524 EDTAKGTMSGQ
-535 YDKNLV
+535 YDAKQIIE
-541 TTVEEEYDSSTLDID
+541 TEENQDNTPLDID
-556 YHTAIDGGGGYVDGY
+556 YHTAIDGEGGYVDGY

-663 SDHTTVEDTK
+663 SDHTT
-673 EYTTESNLIELVDE
+673 I
-687 LPEEHGQAQGPVEEI
+687 
-702 TENNHHIS
+702 
-710 HSGLGTENGHGNYDV
+710 
-725 IEEIEENS
+725 
-733 HVDIKSEL
+733 
-741 GYEGG
+741 
-746 QNSGNQSFEEDTE
+746 
-759 EDKPKYEQGGNIVDI
+759 
-774 DFDSVPQIHGQNKGN
+774 
-789 QSFEED
+789 
-795 TEKDKPKYEHGGNII
+795 
-810 DIDFDSV
+810 
-817 PHIHGFNK
+817 
-825 HTEIIEED
+825 
-833 TNPGGGQV
+833 
-841 TTESNLVEFD
+841 
-851 EESTKGI
+851 
-858 VTGAVSDH
+858 
-866 TTVEDTK
+866 EDTK

-913 LGTENGHGNYDVIEE
+913 LGTENGHGNYGVIEE

-971 VDIDF
+971 IDIDF
-976 DSVPQIHGQNKGN
+976 DSVPQIHG
-989 QSFEEDTEKDK
+989 
-1000 PKYEQGGNIIDIDF
+1000 
-1014 DSVPHI
+1014 
-1020 HGFNKHTEIIE
+1020 FNKHNEIIE

-1055 LPQVSG
+1055 LPKVSG
-1061 HNEGQQTIE
+1061 QNEGQQTIE
-1070 EDTTPPIVPPTP
+1070 EDTTPPTP

-1097 TPEVPSEPETPTP
+1097 TPEVPSEPGEPTPPKPEVPSEPETPVP
-1110 PTPEVPTEPG
+1110 PTPEVPSEPG
-1120 KPIPPAKEEPKK
+1120 KPVPPAKEEPKK

-1156 VPTKKAQSKKSELPE
+1156 APTKQKQSKKSELPE
-1171 TGGEESTNNGMLFGG
+1171 TGGEESTNKGMLFGG

-1193 ALLRRNKKNHKA
+1193 VLLRRNKKNNKA

>member
-53 TDNKTSETQ
+53 TDNKVNETQ
-62 TTATNVNHIEE
+62 TTTTNVNTIDE
-73 TQSYNATVTEQPS
+73 TQSYSATATEQPS
-86 NATQVTTEEA
+86 NATQVTTEKA

-108 ANIETVKEEV
+108 ANLETVKEEV

-123 KPQVKETTQSQDN
+123 KPQVETTQSQDN

-150 TQNQVAETQVEVAQP
+150 TQSQVAETQVEVAQP
-165 RTASE
+165 RTVSE

-180 VAEAKEAS
+180 VVDAKEAS
-188 NAKVE
+188 NASEIK
-193 TGTDVTSKVTVEIG
+193 GTDVTSKVTVESG
-207 SIEGHNNTNKVE
+207 SIEAPQGNKVE

-225 AVLKY
+225 VVLKY
-230 KLKFENGLHQG
+230 KLKFEKGLHKG

-253 THGVST
+253 TYGVST

-274 TGEVLEGGKIRYTFT
+274 TGQLLGNGKIRYTFT
-289 NDIEDKVDVT
+289 DYIDYKVNVT
-299 AELEINL
+299 ADLEINL
-306 FIDPKTVQTNGNQTI
+306 FIDPKTVQSNGQQTI
-321 TSTLNEEQTS
+321 TSTLND
-331 KELDVKY
+331 KETKNTLPIEYNPGVSN
-338 KDGIGN
+338 I
-344 YYANLNG
+344 YANING
-351 SIETFNKANN
+351 SIETFDKGNN
-361 RFSHVAF
+361 RFTHVAY
-368 IKPNNGK
+368 IKPQNGQK
-375 TTSVTVTGTLM
+375 SDSVSITGTLTQ
-386 KGSNQNGN
+386 GSKADGKAPTVKVYEVLKDANGLP
-394 QPKVR
+394 Q
-399 IFEYLGN
+399 
-406 NEDIAK
+406 
-412 SVYANTTDTSKFK
+412 SVYANVSDSSMFK
-425 EVTSNM
+425 DVTEEM
-431 SGNLNLQNNGSYSL
+431 KDKLKVENNGNYKLDIEKLEKSYV
-445 NIENL
+445 I
-450 DKTYVVH
+450 H
-457 YDGEYLNGTD
+457 YDGEYLSGSDQVN
-467 EVDFRTQMVG
+467 FRTHMFG
-477 HPEQLYKYYYD
+477 YPEQQYKYYYTHL
-488 RGYTLTWDNGLVL
+488 GYKLTWDNGLVL
-501 YSNKANGNGKNGPII
+501 YSNKAKGDGTNGTITES
-516 QNNKFEYK
+516 NNMTFDEEYG
-524 EDTIKETLTGQ
+524 TGVITGQ

-556 YHTAIDGGGGYVDGY
+556 YHTAIDGEGGYVDGY

-649 FDEESTKGIVTGAV
+649 FDEDSTKGIVTGAV

-687 LPEEHGQAQGPVEEI
+687 LPEEHGQAQGPIEEI
-702 TENNHHIS
+702 TENYQHIS
-710 HSGLGTENGHGNYDV
+710 HSGLGTENGHGNYGV

-774 DFDSVPQIHGQNKGN
+774 DFDSVPQIQGQN
-789 QSFEED
+789 
-795 TEKDKPKYEHGGNII
+795 
-810 DIDFDSV
+810 
-817 PHIHGFNK
+817 
-825 HTEIIEED
+825 
-833 TNPGGGQV
+833 
-841 TTESNLVEFD
+841 
-851 EESTKGI
+851 
-858 VTGAVSDH
+858 
-866 TTVEDTK
+866 
-873 EYTTESNLIELV
+873 
-885 DELPEEHGQAQGP
+885 
-898 IEEITENNHHISHSG
+898 
-913 LGTENGHGNYDVIEE
+913 NGD
-928 IEENSHV
+928 
-935 DIKSELGYEGGQN
+935 
-948 SGNQSFEEDT
+948 QSFEEDT
-958 EEDKPK
+958 EE
-964 YEQGGNI
+964 N
-971 VDIDF
+971 
-976 DSVPQIHGQNKGN
+976 
-989 QSFEEDTEKDK
+989 K

-1041 QFGGHNSVD
+1041 QFGGHSSVD

-1110 PTPEVPTEPG
+1110 PTPEVPSEPEVPTPPTPEIPSEPG
-1120 KPIPPAKEEPKK
+1120 KPVPPAKEEPKK

-1156 VPTKKAQSKKSELPE
+1156 APTKKAQSKKSELPE
-1171 TGGEESTNNGMLFGG
+1171 TGGEESTNKGMLFGG

>member
-53 TDNKTSETQ
+53 TDNKVSETQ
-62 TTATNVNHIEE
+62 TTTTNVNHIEE

-96 PKAVQAPQTAQP
+96 PKVVQAPQTAQP
-108 ANIETVKEEV
+108 ANVETVKEE
-118 VKEEA
+118 E

-150 TQNQVAETQVEVAQP
+150 TQNQATETQVEVAQP
-165 RTASE
+165 RTVSE

-180 VAEAKEAS
+180 VVEAKDAS
-188 NAKVE
+188 DVTEVK
-193 TGTDVTSKVTVEIG
+193 GTDVTSKVTVESG

-225 AVLKY
+225 AILKY
-230 KLKFENGLHQG
+230 KLKFEKDLHQG

-253 THGVST
+253 TYGVST

-274 TGEVLEGGKIRYTFT
+274 TGKILEGGKIRYTFT

-306 FIDPKTVQTNGNQTI
+306 FIDPKTVQTNGSQTI

-361 RFSHVAF
+361 RFTHVAF

-399 IFEYLGN
+399 VFEYLGN

-431 SGNLNLQNNGSYSL
+431 NGNLNVQTNGSYSL
-445 NIENL
+445 NLENL

-524 EDTIKETLTGQ
+524 EDTIKETLKGQ

-556 YHTAIDGGGGYVDGY
+556 YHTAIDGEGGYVDGY

-586 YHTAVDS
+586 YHTAMDS

-649 FDEESTKGIVTGAV
+649 FDEDSTKGIVTGAV
-663 SDHTTVEDTK
+663 SDHTSVEDTK

-687 LPEEHGQAQGPVEEI
+687 LPEEHGQAQGPIEEI

-710 HSGLGTENGHGNYDV
+710 HSGLGTENGHGNYGV

-774 DFDSVPQIHGQNKGN
+774 DFDSVPQIHGQNN
-789 QSFEED
+789 
-795 TEKDKPKYEHGGNII
+795 
-810 DIDFDSV
+810 
-817 PHIHGFNK
+817 
-825 HTEIIEED
+825 
-833 TNPGGGQV
+833 
-841 TTESNLVEFD
+841 
-851 EESTKGI
+851 
-858 VTGAVSDH
+858 
-866 TTVEDTK
+866 
-873 EYTTESNLIELV
+873 
-885 DELPEEHGQAQGP
+885 
-898 IEEITENNHHISHSG
+898 
-913 LGTENGHGNYDVIEE
+913 
-928 IEENSHV
+928 
-935 DIKSELGYEGGQN
+935 
-948 SGNQSFEEDT
+948 
-958 EEDKPK
+958 
-964 YEQGGNI
+964 
-971 VDIDF
+971 
-976 DSVPQIHGQNKGN
+976 GN

-1014 DSVPHI
+1014 DSVPQI
-1020 HGFNKHTEIIE
+1020 HGFNKHNEIIE

-1055 LPQVSG
+1055 LPKVSG
-1061 HNEGQQTIE
+1061 QNEGQQTIE
-1070 EDTTPPIVPPTP
+1070 EDTTSPTP

-1110 PTPEVPTEPG
+1110 PTPEVPSEPETPTPPTPEVPSEPGTPVPPTPEVPAEPG
-1120 KPIPPAKEEPKK
+1120 KPVPPAKEEPKK

-1156 VPTKKAQSKKSELPE
+1156 APTKQKQSKKSELPE
-1171 TGGEESTNNGMLFGG
+1171 TGGEESTNKGMLFGG

-1193 ALLRRNKKNHKA
+1193 ALLRRNKKNNKA